1 MTAAAPWS
9 VKGIDPKAREVAKD
23 LARRS
28 GMTLGEW
35 LNRMIIEGEVDPASL
50 EAFGEP
56 SRPSLAVNNDRTN
69 PNYFE
74 TARGGA
80 PARIEAPEHPADE
93 VGRVAIAL
101 DRLTD
106 RIEAAEKRSAQAITG
121 IDESVRGA
129 LQRLAVAEREQVA
142 VAARFEGAVDEVK
155 TDQVRAAERLR
166 RMEAEAVGPRS
177 AEALRALE
185 GALGKVAGHLY
196 EGEARTRETISHLE
210 QRLDNQAAAGQA
222 GVGAGDPSALVDE
235 VVARL
240 GQRLEAAE
248 TRTAE
253 ALQAL
258 GASFTALDGRLQTV
272 ETRNPGEGVQ
282 KRLDEL
288 SNGLTQRMEAA
299 RLEMATKL
307 RQSADGR
314 FDRME
319 QKLGEMTAHV
329 QAAEQRSAQ
338 ALERMG
344 REVVG
349 MADAL
354 NRRVQ
359 TSEARNTAAL
369 EQVAASIDQ
378 KLNRADSVQ
387 AQALEK
393 LGTEIARITEKL
405 AERISNAE
413 RRNALAI
420 DDVGDQV
427 SRVTDRL
434 NQRHERSS
442 QELVDRIRQ
451 SEERTARMLEE
462 AREKIDA
469 KLGEA
474 QKRLAEQ
481 AAATPAP
488 AARPDPSPFDGDRY
502 SFGGEAV
509 PEDVFHQPTAFIP
522 AHTSTPARTAAP
534 AAFDAPAFEAPTFP
548 ASEPATPE
556 FGEEDFEAAD
566 GFVSAPEPES
576 AFEPEADYD
585 GDFAAPEFTAP
596 EFAVP
601 EFAAPEFSAPDFS
614 PIEEAAAPSRPLST
628 REVIEQARA
637 AARQAAVAGDAK
649 GKDKPKAAKKAGTSL
664 FAGFGAKGSEKK
676 AKKGAMKTA
685 LMVSAT
691 AAFMGVGAAGVI
703 MSMAHGTGPLPERVA
718 LGTSNKATTEIRAAE
733 VDTSPAGARAAVAL
747 TSQPA
752 LDAAAPIEA
761 APAPPAENAQAL
773 YEDGVRRIE
782 AKDRT
787 GLEPLRKAAN
797 LGLPRAQFY
806 MAKLYE
812 AGEGGVKQ
820 DLFEAGR
827 WTERAA
833 TAGEPGAMHNLALA
847 YYKGV
852 GGERNSTKA
861 ASWFRR
867 AADLNLVDSQFNLA
881 QLYEFG
887 RGVDQN
893 VAESYKWYLIAA
905 RNGDATARA
914 RATALRG
921 QLTPEGQRI
930 AERSASGFRSQASVA
945 PIQTAALTASAAPS
959 AGLATAQR
967 ALSKLGYYQGPQDG
981 VSSPALGMAI
991 GAYQR
996 DQGLSTSGSLDG
1008 ETLNRL
1014 SAFAR

>member
-35 LNRMIIEGEVDPASL
+35 LNRMIIDGEGPDAATL
-50 EAFGEP
+50 EAFANAGRSIPANKPYYET
-56 SRPSLAVNNDRTN
+56 NRT
-69 PNYFE
+69 E
-74 TARGGA
+74 A
-80 PARIEAPEHPADE
+80 PTRIEAPEHPADE
-93 VGRVAIAL
+93 VGRVAVAL
-101 DRLTD
+101 DRLTH
-106 RIEAAEKRSAQAITG
+106 RIEAAETRSAQAISG

-129 LQRLAVAEREQVA
+129 LQRLAAAEREQVA

-155 TDQVRAAERLR
+155 TDLNRNAERLR

-196 EGEARTRETISHLE
+196 EGEARTRETIAHLE
-210 QRLDNQAAAGQA
+210 NRLDNQAGL
-222 GVGAGDPSALVDE
+222 VGGDPVALVDE

-248 TRTAE
+248 ARTAE

-272 ETRNPGEGVQ
+272 EGRDVGEGVQ
-282 KRLDEL
+282 KRLDDL

-299 RLEMATKL
+299 RLEMAAKL

-319 QKLGEMTAHV
+319 HKLGEMTAHV

-338 ALERMG
+338 AIERMG

-359 TSEARNTAAL
+359 TSEARNSAAI
-369 EQVAASIDQ
+369 EQVGGEVARIATAVEQ
-378 KLNRADSVQ
+378 KLHRADSVQ

-427 SRVTDRL
+427 TRVTDRL
-434 NQRHERSS
+434 NQRHERTS

-451 SEERTARMLEE
+451 SEERTARLLEE
-462 AREKIDA
+462 AREKIDT

-474 QKRLAEQ
+474 QRRLAEQ
-481 AAATPAP
+481 AAPAPTPAP
-488 AARPDPSPFDGDRY
+488 HYAASPFDGERY

-509 PEDVFHQPTAFIP
+509 PEDVFHQPSAFIP
-522 AHTSTPARTAAP
+522 AHTASMASTPARTAAP
-534 AAFDAPAFEAPTFP
+534 AAFDAPAFLAPSFP
-548 ASEPATPE
+548 ASTPVEPD
-556 FGEEDFEAAD
+556 FGDEDFEAAD
-566 GFVSAPEPES
+566 GFGLAAATPEPELEPELEPEAAFTT
-576 AFEPEADYD
+576 AFEPEADLD
-585 GDFAAPEFTAP
+585 TDFTAP
-596 EFAVP
+596 E
-601 EFAAPEFSAPDFS
+601 AP
-614 PIEEAAAPSRPLST
+614 AAPSRPLST

-637 AARQAAVAGDAK
+637 AARLAAAAGEAK
-649 GKDKPKAAKKAGTSL
+649 GKDKPKKAPGTSL
-664 FAGFGAKGSEKK
+664 FAGFGAKGSAKK
-676 AKKGAMKTA
+676 AKNKSTIKTA
-685 LMVSAT
+685 LMVSGA
-691 AAFMGVGAAGVI
+691 AAFLGVAGAGMILSTGEGAG
-703 MSMAHGTGPLPERVA
+703 ALPERVA
-718 LGTSNKATTEIRAAE
+718 QGTANKATGEIRSAE
-733 VDTSPAGARAAVAL
+733 ADTSPGAPRATVAL
-747 TSQPA
+747 TSQVTPA
-752 LDAAAPIEA
+752 LAETMPVAAPS
-761 APAPPAENAQAL
+761 AENAQAL
-773 YEDGVRRIE
+773 YDDGVRRIE

-806 MAKLYE
+806 LAKMYE
-812 AGEGGVKQ
+812 VGEGGVKK
-820 DLFEAGR
+820 DLPEARR

-833 TAGEPGAMHNLALA
+833 TAGEARAMHNLALY
-847 YYKGV
+847 YYKGE

-861 ASWFRR
+861 ASWFRK
-867 AADLNLVDSQFNLA
+867 AADLGLVDSQFNLA
-881 QLYEFG
+881 QLYEG
-887 RGVDQN
+887 GWGVSQN
-893 VAESYKWYLIAA
+893 PSEAYKWYLIAA
-905 RNGDATARA
+905 KSGDNASRA
-914 RATALRG
+914 RAMALRG
-921 QLTPEGQRI
+921 QMTAESQRI
-930 AERSASGFRSQASVA
+930 AERSATGFRSQAYVA
-945 PIQTAALTASAAPS
+945 PTQVASLQGAAAPS
-959 AGLATAQR
+959 PSLATAQR

-981 VSSPALGMAI
+981 VTSPALQMAI
-991 GAYQR
+991 AAYQR
-996 DQGLSTSGSLDG
+996 DQELSATGSLDG
-1008 ETLNRL
+1008 DTLSRL
-1014 SAFAR
+1014 SAFSR

>member
-35 LNRMIIEGEVDPASL
+35 LNRMIIEGEGFDAAAL

-69 PNYFE
+69 PSYYE
-74 TARGGA
+74 TDRRGA
-80 PARIEAPEHPADE
+80 PTRIEAREHPADE

-106 RIEAAEKRSAQAITG
+106 RIEAAEKRSAQAISG

-129 LQRLAVAEREQVA
+129 LQRLVAAEREQVA
-142 VAARFEGAVDEVK
+142 VAARFEGAVDDVK
-155 TDQVRAAERLR
+155 TDQTRAAERLR
-166 RMEAEAVGPRS
+166 RIEAEAAGPRS

-196 EGEARTRETISHLE
+196 EGEARTRETIAHLE
-210 QRLDNQAAAGQA
+210 QRLDNQAGA
-222 GVGAGDPSALVDE
+222 GVGDPSALVDE

-248 TRTAE
+248 ARTAE
-253 ALQAL
+253 ALQGL
-258 GASFTALDGRLQTV
+258 TTSFTALDGRLRTV
-272 ETRNPGEGVQ
+272 ESGNDGEGVH
-282 KRLDEL
+282 KRLDDL

-299 RLEMATKL
+299 RLEMAAKL
-307 RQSADGR
+307 RESADGR

-319 QKLGEMTAHV
+319 RKLGEMTAHV

-338 ALERMG
+338 AIERMG

-359 TSEARNTAAL
+359 TSEARNTAAI

-393 LGTEIARITEKL
+393 LGAEIARITEKL
-405 AERISNAE
+405 AERIGNAE

-427 SRVTDRL
+427 TRVTERL
-434 NQRHERSS
+434 NQRHERTS

-451 SEERTARMLEE
+451 SEERTARLLEE
-462 AREKIDA
+462 AREKIDT
-469 KLGEA
+469 KLADA
-474 QKRLAEQ
+474 QRRLAEQ
-481 AAATPAP
+481 AAAAAAP
-488 AARPDPSPFDGDRY
+488 PPARPALSPFDDGDRH

-509 PEDVFHQPTAFIP
+509 PEDVFHQPAPFTP
-522 AHTSTPARTAAP
+522 AQASTPARTAAP
-534 AAFDAPAFEAPTFP
+534 VAFEAPAFETAVFPT
-548 ASEPATPE
+548 SEPPKLE
-556 FGEEDFEAAD
+556 FGQEDFEAAD
-566 GFVSAPEPES
+566 GFASSIEPEAAFEAEDEDEYDSDFSAPEFGAS
-576 AFEPEADYD
+576 
-585 GDFAAPEFTAP
+585 G
-596 EFAVP
+596 
-601 EFAAPEFSAPDFS
+601 FSAPED
-614 PIEEAAAPSRPLST
+614 PAAPSRPLST

-637 AARQAAVAGDAK
+637 AARQAALTGDAK
-649 GKDKPKAAKKAGTSL
+649 GKDKQPKAKKPATSL
-664 FAGFGAKGSEKK
+664 FAGFGAKNSEKK
-676 AKKGAMKTA
+676 AKKGGLKTA

-691 AAFMGVGAAGVI
+691 AACLGVGSAGVI
-703 MSMAHGTGPLPERVA
+703 MSMAQGTGPVPDRVA
-718 LGTSNKATTEIRAAE
+718 QGTASKASGEIRTAE
-733 VDTSPAGARAAVAL
+733 TNTSAPRAAVAL
-747 TSQPA
+747 T
-752 LDAAAPIEA
+752 AAATPAAATPIEATPIEA
-761 APAPPAENAQAL
+761 APVAPPAENAQAL

-782 AKDRT
+782 AKDRN
-787 GLEPLRKAAN
+787 GLESLRKAAN

-806 MAKLYE
+806 LAKLYE
-812 AGEGGVKQ
+812 QGEGGVKK
-820 DLFEAGR
+820 DLPEARR

-833 TAGEPGAMHNLALA
+833 TAGEVRAMHNLALY
-847 YYKGV
+847 YYKGE

-861 ASWFRR
+861 ASWFRK
-867 AADLNLVDSQFNLA
+867 ASDLGLVDSQFNLA
-881 QLYEFG
+881 QLYEG
-887 RGVDQN
+887 GWGVSQN
-893 VAESYKWYLIAA
+893 PTEAYKWYLIAA
-905 RNGDATARA
+905 RSGDAASRGRA
-914 RATALRG
+914 VALRA
-921 QLTPEGQRI
+921 QLTAEGQRI
-930 AERSASGFRSQASVA
+930 AERSASAFRSQAAVSAQPVA
-945 PIQTAALTASAAPS
+945 TAAAPS

-981 VSSPALGMAI
+981 VTSPALQMAI
-991 GAYQR
+991 AAYQR
-996 DQGLSTSGSLDG
+996 DQNLKPSGGLDGDTLSRLSTW
-1008 ETLNRL
+1008 
-1014 SAFAR
+1014 AR

>member
-35 LNRMIIEGEVDPASL
+35 LNRMIIEGEGFDASAL

-56 SRPSLAVNNDRTN
+56 SRPSLAVNNDRAN
-69 PNYFE
+69 PSYYE

-80 PARIEAPEHPADE
+80 PSRIEAREHPADE
-93 VGRVAIAL
+93 VGRVAVAL

-129 LQRLAVAEREQVA
+129 LQRLVAAEREQVA
-142 VAARFEGAVDEVK
+142 VAARFEGVVDEVK
-155 TDQVRAAERLR
+155 TDQTRAAERLR
-166 RMEAEAVGPRS
+166 RIEAEAAGPRS

-196 EGEARTRETISHLE
+196 EGEARTRETIAHLE
-210 QRLDNQAAAGQA
+210 QRLDNQA

-248 TRTAE
+248 SRTAE

-258 GASFTALDGRLQTV
+258 NASFSALDGRLRTV
-272 ETRNPGEGVQ
+272 ETSNPAEGVQ
-282 KRLDEL
+282 KRLDDL
-288 SNGLTQRMEAA
+288 TGNLTQRMEAA
-299 RLEMATKL
+299 RLEMAAKL
-307 RQSADGR
+307 RESADGR

-319 QKLGEMTAHV
+319 RKLGEMTAHV
-329 QAAEQRSAQ
+329 QVAEQRSAQ
-338 ALERMG
+338 AIERMG

-359 TSEARNTAAL
+359 TSEARNTAAI

-393 LGTEIARITEKL
+393 LGAEIARITEKL
-405 AERISNAE
+405 AERIGNAE

-427 SRVTDRL
+427 ARVTDRL
-434 NQRHERSS
+434 NQRQERGS

-451 SEERTARMLEE
+451 SEERTARLLDE

-469 KLGEA
+469 KLADA
-474 QKRLAEQ
+474 QRRLAEQ
-481 AAATPAP
+481 AVAAPV
-488 AARPDPSPFDGDRY
+488 ARPATSPSPFANESY

-509 PEDVFHQPTAFIP
+509 PEDVFHQPAPFIP
-522 AHTSTPARTAAP
+522 PQAPAVASTPARTATP
-534 AAFDAPAFEAPTFP
+534 AVFDASAFEAPAFP
-548 ASEPATPE
+548 SSEPPALE
-556 FGEEDFEAAD
+556 FGDEDFEAAD
-566 GFVSAPEPES
+566 GFTSAVEPET
-576 AFEPEADYD
+576 AFEPQDDYD
-585 GDFAAPEFTAP
+585 SDFSAPAFGAS
-596 EFAVP
+596 
-601 EFAAPEFSAPDFS
+601 EFSAV
-614 PIEEAAAPSRPLST
+614 EEPAAPSRPLST

-637 AARQAAVAGDAK
+637 AARQAAVAGDSK
-649 GKDKPKAAKKAGTSL
+649 GKDKPAKKAGTSL

-691 AAFMGVGAAGVI
+691 AAFMGVGVAGYV
-703 MSMAHGTGPLPERVA
+703 MSSANGAGPLPERVA
-718 LGTSNKATTEIRAAE
+718 QGTAKASTDEIRAAE
-733 VDTSPAGARAAVAL
+733 VDTSPNGVRAAVAL
-747 TSQPA
+747 TSQVPTPTLVA
-752 LDAAAPIEA
+752 PEAAAT
-761 APAPPAENAQAL
+761 PPGENAQAL
-773 YEDGVRRIE
+773 FDEGVRRIE

-787 GLEPLRKAAN
+787 GLEVMRKAAN

-806 MAKLYE
+806 LAKLYE
-812 AGEGGVKQ
+812 AGEGGVKR
-820 DLFEAGR
+820 DLAEARR

-833 TAGEPGAMHNLALA
+833 TAGESGAMHNLALY
-847 YYKGV
+847 YYKGE

-867 AADLNLVDSQFNLA
+867 AADLGLVDSQFNLA

-893 VAESYKWYLIAA
+893 VSESYKWYLIAA
-905 RNGDATARA
+905 RNGDSTARA
-914 RATALRG
+914 RAMALRG

-930 AERSASGFRSQASVA
+930 AERSATGFRSQASAA
-945 PIQTAALTASAAPS
+945 PVQTAALSTAAAPS

-981 VSSPALGMAI
+981 VSSPALRMAI
-991 GAYQR
+991 AAYQR
-996 DQGLSTSGSLDG
+996 DQNISTTTSGSLDG
-1008 ETLNRL
+1008 ETLSRL

>member
-35 LNRMIIEGEVDPASL
+35 LNRMIIEGEGFDAASL

-56 SRPSLAVNNDRTN
+56 SRPSLAVDNARTN
-69 PNYFE
+69 PSYYE

-80 PARIEAPEHPADE
+80 PSRIEAREHPADE
-93 VGRVAIAL
+93 VGRVAVAL

-129 LQRLAVAEREQVA
+129 LQRLVAAEREQVA
-142 VAARFEGAVDEVK
+142 VAARFEGVVDEIK
-155 TDQVRAAERLR
+155 TDQTRAAERLR
-166 RMEAEAVGPRS
+166 RVENEAAGPRS

-196 EGEARTRETISHLE
+196 EGEARTRETIAHLE
-210 QRLDNQAAAGQA
+210 QRLDNQA
-222 GVGAGDPSALVDE
+222 GVGAGDPSALVEE

-248 TRTAE
+248 ARTTE

-258 GASFTALDGRLQTV
+258 NASFSALDGRLNVV
-272 ETRNPGEGVQ
+272 ESSNPGEGVQ
-282 KRLDEL
+282 KRLDDL
-288 SNGLTQRMEAA
+288 TGSLTQRMEAA
-299 RLEMATKL
+299 RMEMAAKL

-338 ALERMG
+338 AIERMG

-359 TSEARNTAAL
+359 TSEARNTAAI

-405 AERISNAE
+405 AERIGNAE

-427 SRVTDRL
+427 TRVTDRL
-434 NQRHERSS
+434 NQRHERTS

-451 SEERTARMLEE
+451 SEERTARLLEE
-462 AREKIDA
+462 AREKIDT
-469 KLGEA
+469 KLAEA
-474 QKRLAEQ
+474 QRRLADQ
-481 AAATPAP
+481 AAAAAP
-488 AARPDPSPFDGDRY
+488 PARPAPSPFDDGERF

-509 PEDVFHQPTAFIP
+509 PEDVFHQPAAFIP
-522 AHTSTPARTAAP
+522 AQASTPARTAAP
-534 AAFDAPAFEAPTFP
+534 IAPAFESAAFPT
-548 ASEPATPE
+548 SEPPELE
-556 FGEEDFEAAD
+556 FGDEDFEAAD
-566 GFVSAPEPES
+566 GFTSALEPET

-585 GDFAAPEFTAP
+585 SDFSAP
-596 EFAVP
+596 EFAAT
-601 EFAAPEFSAPDFS
+601 EFAAPQEPVAPG
-614 PIEEAAAPSRPLST
+614 RPLST

-637 AARQAAVAGDAK
+637 AARQAALTGDSK
-649 GKDKPKAAKKAGTSL
+649 GKDKQPKAKKAGASL
-664 FAGFGAKGSEKK
+664 FSGFGAKSSEKK
-676 AKKGAMKTA
+676 AKKGGMKTA

-691 AAFMGVGAAGVI
+691 AAFMGVGAAGYF
-703 MSMAHGTGPLPERVA
+703 MSAVPGTGPTPDRVA
-718 LGTSNKATTEIRAAE
+718 QGLSNKSTGEIRTAE
-733 VDTSPAGARAAVAL
+733 TGASPARAAVAL
-747 TSQPA
+747 TSATPV
-752 LDAAAPIEA
+752 EA
-761 APAPPAENAQAL
+761 SPVEIAPAVAPPGENAQAL
-773 YEDGVRRIE
+773 YDDGVRRIE

-787 GLEPLRKAAN
+787 GLESLRKAAN

-806 MAKLYE
+806 LAKMYE
-812 AGEGGVKQ
+812 VGEGGVKK
-820 DLFEAGR
+820 DMVEARR

-833 TAGEPGAMHNLALA
+833 TAGEARAMHNLALY
-847 YYKGV
+847 YYKGE

-861 ASWFRR
+861 ASWFRK
-867 AADLNLVDSQFNLA
+867 ASDLGLVDSQFNLA
-881 QLYEFG
+881 QLYEG
-887 RGVDQN
+887 GWGVSQN
-893 VAESYKWYLIAA
+893 PTEAYKWYLIAA
-905 RNGDATARA
+905 RSGDVASRA
-914 RATALRG
+914 RATALRA
-921 QLTPEGQRI
+921 QLTAEGQRI
-930 AERSASGFRSQASVA
+930 AERSASGFRSQAATPVQAVA
-945 PIQTAALTASAAPS
+945 SAAAPS

-981 VSSPALGMAI
+981 VTSPALQMAI
-991 GAYQR
+991 AAYQR
-996 DQGLSTSGSLDG
+996 DQNLQTSGSLDG
-1008 ETLNRL
+1008 ETLSRL
-1014 SAFAR
+1014 STWAR

>member
-35 LNRMIIEGEVDPASL
+35 LNRMIIEGEGFDAASL

-56 SRPSLAVNNDRTN
+56 SRPSLAVNNDRAN
-69 PNYFE
+69 PSYYE

-80 PARIEAPEHPADE
+80 PSRIEAREHPADE
-93 VGRVAIAL
+93 VGRVAVAL

-106 RIEAAEKRSAQAITG
+106 RIEAAEKRSAQAISG

-129 LQRLAVAEREQVA
+129 MQRLVAAEREQVA
-142 VAARFEGAVDEVK
+142 VAARFEGVADEIK
-155 TDQVRAAERLR
+155 TEQTRAAERLR
-166 RMEAEAVGPRS
+166 RIEAEAAGPRS

-196 EGEARTRETISHLE
+196 EGEARTRETIAHLE
-210 QRLDNQAAAGQA
+210 QRLDAQA
-222 GVGAGDPSALVDE
+222 GVGDPSALVEE

-248 TRTAE
+248 ARTSE

-258 GASFTALDGRLQTV
+258 NTSFSALDGRLRTV
-272 ETRNPGEGVQ
+272 ESSNPGEGVQ
-282 KRLDEL
+282 KRLDDL
-288 SNGLTQRMEAA
+288 AGSLTQRMEAA
-299 RLEMATKL
+299 RLEMAAKL
-307 RQSADGR
+307 RESADGR

-319 QKLGEMTAHV
+319 HKLGEMTAHV

-338 ALERMG
+338 AIERMG

-359 TSEARNTAAL
+359 TSEARNTAAI

-393 LGTEIARITEKL
+393 LGAEIARITEKL

-427 SRVTDRL
+427 TRVTDRL
-434 NQRHERSS
+434 NQRHERTS

-451 SEERTARMLEE
+451 SEERTARLLEE
-462 AREKIDA
+462 AREKIDT
-469 KLGEA
+469 KLAEA
-474 QKRLAEQ
+474 QRRAAEQ
-481 AAATPAP
+481 AVAAAAP
-488 AARPDPSPFDGDRY
+488 PPARPAPSPFDDGERF

-509 PEDVFHQPTAFIP
+509 PEDVFHQPAAFIP
-522 AHTSTPARTAAP
+522 PHAPASTPARTAAP
-534 AAFDAPAFEAPTFP
+534 AVFEAPVFEAPAFP
-548 ASEPATPE
+548 ASEPAALE
-556 FGEEDFEAAD
+556 FGDEDFEAAD
-566 GFVSAPEPES
+566 GFVSALEPET
-576 AFEPEADYD
+576 AFEPAADHD
-585 GDFAAPEFTAP
+585 GDFSAPDFATSDFAAPEEP
-596 EFAVP
+596 
-601 EFAAPEFSAPDFS
+601 
-614 PIEEAAAPSRPLST
+614 AAPSRPLST

-637 AARQAAVAGDAK
+637 AARQAAAAGDAK
-649 GKDKPKAAKKAGTSL
+649 GKDKAKVKKPGTSL

-676 AKKGAMKTA
+676 AKKGAVKTA

-691 AAFMGVGAAGVI
+691 AAFMGVGAAGYI
-703 MSMAHGTGPLPERVA
+703 MSSAHGSGPLPDRVA
-718 LGTSNKATTEIRAAE
+718 QGLSSKTTEEIRAAE
-733 VDTSPAGARAAVAL
+733 ADTSPASARAAVAL
-747 TSQPA
+747 TSQAPVEATTISTDIPPA
-752 LDAAAPIEA
+752 AAAAPG
-761 APAPPAENAQAL
+761 ENAQAL
-773 YEDGVRRIE
+773 YDDGVRRIE

-787 GLEPLRKAAN
+787 GLESLRKAAN

-806 MAKLYE
+806 LAKMYE
-812 AGEGGVKQ
+812 VGEGGVKK
-820 DLFEAGR
+820 DLVEARR

-833 TAGEPGAMHNLALA
+833 TAGEPRAMHNLALY
-847 YYKGV
+847 YYKGE

-861 ASWFRR
+861 ASWFRK
-867 AADLNLVDSQFNLA
+867 ASDLGLVDSQFNLA
-881 QLYEFG
+881 QLYEG
-887 RGVDQN
+887 GWGVSQN
-893 VAESYKWYLIAA
+893 PTEAYKWYLIAA
-905 RNGDATARA
+905 RSGDTASRA
-914 RATALRG
+914 RATALRA
-921 QLTPEGQRI
+921 QLTAEGQRI
-930 AERSASGFRSQASVA
+930 AERSASGFRSQAAAPLQAVA
-945 PIQTAALTASAAPS
+945 SAAAPS

-981 VSSPALGMAI
+981 VASPALQMAI
-991 GAYQR
+991 AAYQR
-996 DQGLSTSGSLDG
+996 DQNLQPSGALDGDTLSRLSTW
-1008 ETLNRL
+1008 
-1014 SAFAR
+1014 AR

>member
-35 LNRMIIEGEVDPASL
+35 LNRMIIDGEGPDAATL
-50 EAFGEP
+50 EAFANAG
-56 SRPSLAVNNDRTN
+56 RPVPATKPYYETN
-69 PNYFE
+69 
-74 TARGGA
+74 RGDA

-101 DRLTD
+101 DRLTH
-106 RIEAAEKRSAQAITG
+106 RIEAAETRSAQAISG

-129 LQRLAVAEREQVA
+129 LQRLATAEREQVA
-142 VAARFEGAVDEVK
+142 VAARFEGAVDGVK
-155 TDQVRAAERLR
+155 TDIARNAERLR
-166 RMEAEAVGPRS
+166 RMEAEAAGPRS

-196 EGEARTRETISHLE
+196 EGEARTRETIAHLE
-210 QRLDNQAAAGQA
+210 SRLDNQGGQL
-222 GVGAGDPSALVDE
+222 GADPAALVDE

-248 TRTAE
+248 ARTAE

-258 GASFTALDGRLQTV
+258 GASFSALDGRLRTV
-272 ETRNPGEGVQ
+272 EGRDVGEGVE
-282 KRLDEL
+282 KRLDDL

-319 QKLGEMTAHV
+319 HKLGEMTAHV

-338 ALERMG
+338 AIERMG

-359 TSEARNTAAL
+359 TSEARNSAAI

-378 KLNRADSVQ
+378 KLNRADNVQ

-427 SRVTDRL
+427 TRVTDRL
-434 NQRHERSS
+434 NQRHERTS

-451 SEERTARMLEE
+451 SEERTARLLEE

-469 KLGEA
+469 RLAEA
-474 QKRLAEQ
+474 QRRLAEQ
-481 AAATPAP
+481 AAPAP
-488 AARPDPSPFDGDRY
+488 APARHAPSPFDGERF

-509 PEDVFHQPTAFIP
+509 PEDVFHQPAAFIP
-522 AHTSTPARTAAP
+522 APVPVPASTPARTAAP
-534 AAFDAPAFEAPTFP
+534 AAFDAPAFQAPAFP
-548 ASEPATPE
+548 ASQPVEPE
-556 FGEEDFEAAD
+556 FGDEDFEAAD
-566 GFVSAPEPES
+566 GFDLAAVPSLPEPET
-576 AFEPEADYD
+576 ALAPKFEPEADQD
-585 GDFAAPEFTAP
+585 ADFAAPETP
-596 EFAVP
+596 
-601 EFAAPEFSAPDFS
+601 AAPEVS
-614 PIEEAAAPSRPLST
+614 AAPARPLST

-637 AARQAAVAGDAK
+637 AARQAAAAGDAK
-649 GKDKPKAAKKAGTSL
+649 GKDKPKKPAGTSL
-664 FAGFGAKGSEKK
+664 FAGFGARGSAKK
-676 AKKGAMKTA
+676 ARNKSTIKTA
-685 LMVSAT
+685 LMVSGT
-691 AAFMGVGAAGVI
+691 AAFLGVAGAGMI
-703 MSMAHGTGPLPERVA
+703 LSTGQGSGAIPDRVA
-718 LGTSNKATTEIRAAE
+718 QGVTSKATGEIRSAE
-733 VDTSPAGARAAVAL
+733 ADTSPGAGRAAVAL
-747 TSQPA
+747 ASQATPSLAAEAVPA
-752 LDAAAPIEA
+752 V
-761 APAPPAENAQAL
+761 PPPGDNAQTL
-773 YEDGVRRIE
+773 YDDGVRRIE

-787 GLEPLRKAAN
+787 GLDSLRKAAN

-806 MAKLYE
+806 LAKMYE
-812 AGEGGVKQ
+812 VGEGGVKK
-820 DLFEAGR
+820 DLPEARR

-833 TAGEPGAMHNLALA
+833 TAGEARAMHNLALY
-847 YYKGV
+847 YYKGE

-861 ASWFRR
+861 ANWFRK
-867 AADLNLVDSQFNLA
+867 AADLGLVDSQFNLA
-881 QLYEFG
+881 QLYEG
-887 RGVDQN
+887 GWGVSQN
-893 VAESYKWYLIAA
+893 PSEAYKWYLIAA
-905 RNGDATARA
+905 KAGDNASRA
-914 RATALRG
+914 RAMALRG
-921 QLTPEGQRI
+921 QMTAESQRI
-930 AERSASGFRSQASVA
+930 AERSAASFQSQAYAAPAQAASVLS
-945 PIQTAALTASAAPS
+945 AAAAPS
-959 AGLATAQR
+959 PGLATAQR

-981 VSSPALGMAI
+981 VSSPALQMAI
-991 GAYQR
+991 AAYQR
-996 DQGLSTSGSLDG
+996 DQDLSATGALDG
-1008 ETLNRL
+1008 DTLNRL
-1014 SAFAR
+1014 SAYSR

>member
-35 LNRMIIEGEVDPASL
+35 LNRMIIEGEGFDAAAL

-56 SRPSLAVNNDRTN
+56 SRPSLAVNNDRAN
-69 PNYFE
+69 PASYYE
-74 TARGGA
+74 TDRRGA
-80 PARIEAPEHPADE
+80 PSRIEAREHPADE

-106 RIEAAEKRSAQAITG
+106 RIEAAEKRSAQAISG

-129 LQRLAVAEREQVA
+129 LQRLVAAEREQVA
-142 VAARFEGAVDEVK
+142 VAARFEGAVDELK
-155 TDQVRAAERLR
+155 TDQTRAGERLR
-166 RMEAEAVGPRS
+166 RIEAEAAGPRS

-196 EGEARTRETISHLE
+196 EGEARTRETIAHLE
-210 QRLDNQAAAGQA
+210 QRLDDQA
-222 GVGAGDPSALVDE
+222 GAGAGGDPSALVEE

-248 TRTAE
+248 ARTAE
-253 ALQAL
+253 ALHAL
-258 GASFTALDGRLQTV
+258 TTSFTALDGRLRTV
-272 ETRNPGEGVQ
+272 ETSNAGEGVQ
-282 KRLDEL
+282 KRLDDL

-299 RLEMATKL
+299 RLEMAAKL
-307 RQSADGR
+307 RESADGR

-319 QKLGEMTAHV
+319 RKLGEMTAHV

-338 ALERMG
+338 AIERMG

-359 TSEARNTAAL
+359 TSEARNTAAI

-393 LGTEIARITEKL
+393 LGAEIARITEKL
-405 AERISNAE
+405 AERIGNAE

-427 SRVTDRL
+427 TRVTDRL
-434 NQRHERSS
+434 NQRHERTS

-451 SEERTARMLEE
+451 SEERTARLLEE
-462 AREKIDA
+462 AREKIDT
-469 KLGEA
+469 KLADA
-474 QKRLAEQ
+474 QRRLAEQ
-481 AAATPAP
+481 AAAVAAP
-488 AARPDPSPFDGDRY
+488 PARPALSPFDDGDRH

-509 PEDVFHQPTAFIP
+509 PEDVFHQPAPFIP
-522 AHTSTPARTAAP
+522 AQASTPARTAAP
-534 AAFDAPAFEAPTFP
+534 PVAFEAAPAFETAAFPT
-548 ASEPATPE
+548 SEPPKLE
-556 FGEEDFEAAD
+556 FDHEDFEAAD
-566 GFVSAPEPES
+566 GFTSSVEPETAFEAEDEYDSDFSAPEFGAS
-576 AFEPEADYD
+576 
-585 GDFAAPEFTAP
+585 G
-596 EFAVP
+596 
-601 EFAAPEFSAPDFS
+601 FSAPED
-614 PIEEAAAPSRPLST
+614 PAAPSRPLST

-637 AARQAAVAGDAK
+637 AARQAALAGDSK
-649 GKDKPKAAKKAGTSL
+649 GKDKSKAKDKKPATSL

-676 AKKGAMKTA
+676 AKKGGMKTA

-691 AAFMGVGAAGVI
+691 AACLGVGSAGVI
-703 MSMAHGTGPLPERVA
+703 MSMAQGTGPTPDRVA
-718 LGTSNKATTEIRAAE
+718 QGTAKKTTGEIRTAEASAA
-733 VDTSPAGARAAVAL
+733 PRAAVAL
-747 TSQPA
+747 TATAVTPV
-752 LDAAAPIEA
+752 DATPIEA
-761 APAPPAENAQAL
+761 APPPSENAQAL
-773 YEDGVRRIE
+773 YQDGVSRIE

-787 GLEPLRKAAN
+787 GLENLRKAAN
-797 LGLPRAQFY
+797 MGLPRAQFY
-806 MAKLYE
+806 LAKLYE
-812 AGEGGVKQ
+812 QGEGGVKK
-820 DLFEAGR
+820 DLAEARR

-833 TAGEPGAMHNLALA
+833 TAGEARAMHNLALY
-847 YYKGV
+847 YYKGE

-861 ASWFRR
+861 AGWFRK
-867 AADLNLVDSQFNLA
+867 AADLGLVDSQFNLA
-881 QLYEFG
+881 QLYE
-887 RGVDQN
+887 RGWGVSQN
-893 VAESYKWYLIAA
+893 PTEAYKWYLIAA
-905 RNGDATARA
+905 RSGDTASRGQA
-914 RATALRG
+914 VALRA
-921 QLTPEGQRI
+921 QLTAEGQRI
-930 AERSASGFRSQASVA
+930 AERSASAFRSQAAAPAQSVV
-945 PIQTAALTASAAPS
+945 TAAAPS

-981 VSSPALGMAI
+981 VTSPALQMAI
-991 GAYQR
+991 AAYQR
-996 DQGLSTSGSLDG
+996 DQNIQPSGALDGDTLSRLSTW
-1008 ETLNRL
+1008 
-1014 SAFAR
+1014 AR

>member
-35 LNRMIIEGEVDPASL
+35 LNRMIIEGEGVDAAAAL

-56 SRPSLAVNNDRTN
+56 SRPSLAVNNER
-69 PNYFE
+69 PGASYYE

-80 PARIEAPEHPADE
+80 PSRIEAREHPGDE

-106 RIEAAEKRSAQAITG
+106 RIESAEKRSAQAISG

-129 LQRLAVAEREQVA
+129 LQRLATAEREQVA

-155 TDQVRAAERLR
+155 TDQVRNAERLR

-196 EGEARTRETISHLE
+196 EGEARTRETIAHLE
-210 QRLDNQAAAGQA
+210 QRLDNQA

-248 TRTAE
+248 ARTAE

-258 GASFTALDGRLQTV
+258 GASFTALDGRLRTV
-272 ETRNPGEGVQ
+272 ETSNPGEGVQ

-299 RLEMATKL
+299 RLEMAAKL

-319 QKLGEMTAHV
+319 LKLGEMTAHV

-338 ALERMG
+338 AIERMG

-359 TSEARNTAAL
+359 TSEARNTAAI

-378 KLNRADSVQ
+378 KLNRADNVQ

-427 SRVTDRL
+427 TRVTDRL

-469 KLGEA
+469 RLGEA
-474 QKRLAEQ
+474 QRKLAEQ
-481 AAATPAP
+481 AAAAP
-488 AARPDPSPFDGDRY
+488 AARPAPSPFDGERY

-509 PEDVFHQPTAFIP
+509 PEDVFDQPTAFIP
-522 AHTSTPARTAAP
+522 AQASTPARTAAP
-534 AAFDAPAFEAPTFP
+534 AAYEAPVYEAPSFP
-548 ASEPATPE
+548 VTEPAEPE
-556 FGEEDFEAAD
+556 FGDEDFEAAD
-566 GFVSAPEPES
+566 GFVSAPEPET
-576 AFEPEADYD
+576 AFEPDADYD
-585 GDFAAPEFTAP
+585 TDFAAPDFVEA
-596 EFAVP
+596 
-601 EFAAPEFSAPDFS
+601 EFSAA
-614 PIEEAAAPSRPLST
+614 EEPAAPSRPLST

-637 AARQAAVAGDAK
+637 AARQAAMAGEAK
-649 GKDKPKAAKKAGTSL
+649 GKDKPKAKKAGTSL
-664 FAGFGAKGSEKK
+664 FSGFGAKGSEKK
-676 AKKGAMKTA
+676 AKKGAVKTA

-691 AAFMGVGAAGVI
+691 AAFMGVGAAGYF
-703 MSMAHGTGPLPERVA
+703 MSMAPGTGPVPARVA
-718 LGTSNKATTEIRAAE
+718 QGTSLKTTSEIRSAE

-747 TSQPA
+747 TSQVPIDATA
-752 LDAAAPIEA
+752 LPVEA
-761 APAPPAENAQAL
+761 TASAVTPPAENAQAL

-806 MAKLYE
+806 LAKMYE
-812 AGEGGVKQ
+812 VGEGGVKK
-820 DLFEAGR
+820 DLVEARR

-833 TAGEPGAMHNLALA
+833 TAGEARAMHNLALY
-847 YYKGV
+847 YYKGD

-861 ASWFRR
+861 ASWFRK
-867 AADLNLVDSQFNLA
+867 AADLGLVDSQFNLA

-887 RGVDQN
+887 RGADQN
-893 VAESYKWYLIAA
+893 PTEAYKWYLIAA
-905 RNGDATARA
+905 KNGDTSARG
-914 RATALRG
+914 RAMALRS
-921 QLTPEGQRI
+921 QLTPEGQRT
-930 AERSASGFRSQASVA
+930 AERSAYGFRSQAAAA
-945 PIQTAALTASAAPS
+945 PVQTAAVSAAS
-959 AGLATAQR
+959 AGLATAQK
-967 ALSKLGYYQGPQDG
+967 ALSRLGYYQGPQDG
-981 VSSPALGMAI
+981 VASPALRMAI
-991 GAYQR
+991 SAYQR
-996 DQGLSTSGSLDG
+996 DQNLPNSGALDG
-1008 ETLNRL
+1008 ETLSRL
-1014 SAFAR
+1014 ATWVR

>member
-35 LNRMIIEGEVDPASL
+35 LNRMIIEGEGLDAAAL

-56 SRPSLAVNNDRTN
+56 NRPSLAVNNDRANPSYYETN
-69 PNYFE
+69 
-74 TARGGA
+74 RRGA
-80 PARIEAPEHPADE
+80 PSRIEAREHPADE
-93 VGRVAIAL
+93 VGRVAVAL

-106 RIEAAEKRSAQAITG
+106 RIEAAEKRSAQAISG

-129 LQRLAVAEREQVA
+129 LQRLVAAEREQVA
-142 VAARFEGAVDEVK
+142 VAARFEGVVDEIK
-155 TDQVRAAERLR
+155 TDQARAAERLR
-166 RMEAEAVGPRS
+166 RIEAEAAGPRS

-196 EGEARTRETISHLE
+196 EGEARTRETIAHLE
-210 QRLDNQAAAGQA
+210 QRLDNQA
-222 GVGAGDPSALVDE
+222 GVGAGDPSALVEE

-248 TRTAE
+248 ARTAE

-258 GASFTALDGRLQTV
+258 NASFSALDGRLNVV
-272 ETRNPGEGVQ
+272 EASNPGEGVQ
-282 KRLDEL
+282 KRLDDL
-288 SNGLTQRMEAA
+288 TGSLTQRMEAA
-299 RLEMATKL
+299 RMEMAAKL
-307 RQSADGR
+307 RESADGR

-319 QKLGEMTAHV
+319 RKLGEMTAHV

-338 ALERMG
+338 AIERMG

-359 TSEARNTAAL
+359 TAEARSTAAI

-393 LGTEIARITEKL
+393 LGAEIARITEKL
-405 AERISNAE
+405 AERIGNAE

-427 SRVTDRL
+427 TRVTDRL
-434 NQRHERSS
+434 NQRHERTS

-451 SEERTARMLEE
+451 SEERTARLLEE
-462 AREKIDA
+462 AREKIDT
-469 KLGEA
+469 KLADA
-474 QKRLAEQ
+474 QRRLADQ
-481 AAATPAP
+481 AAAPPARP
-488 AARPDPSPFDGDRY
+488 AASPFDDGDRY

-509 PEDVFHQPTAFIP
+509 PEDVFHQPAAFAP
-522 AHTSTPARTAAP
+522 APASTPARTAPP
-534 AAFDAPAFEAPTFP
+534 AAVFEAPAFPT
-548 ASEPATPE
+548 SEPPELE
-556 FGEEDFEAAD
+556 FGDEDFEAAD
-566 GFVSAPEPES
+566 GFTSALEPETAFEAETDYDSDFSAPEFGAS
-576 AFEPEADYD
+576 
-585 GDFAAPEFTAP
+585 G
-596 EFAVP
+596 
-601 EFAAPEFSAPDFS
+601 FSAP
-614 PIEEAAAPSRPLST
+614 EEPAAPSRPLST

-637 AARQAAVAGDAK
+637 AARQAALAGDAK
-649 GKDKPKAAKKAGTSL
+649 GKGKDKAKKPATSL

-676 AKKGAMKTA
+676 AKKGGMKTA

-691 AAFMGVGAAGVI
+691 AACLGVGSAGVI
-703 MSMAHGTGPLPERVA
+703 MSMAQGTGATPDRVA
-718 LGTSNKATTEIRAAE
+718 QGTANKSTGEIRTAE
-733 VDTSPAGARAAVAL
+733 TDTSPTRAAVAL
-747 TSQPA
+747 TAATPVDA
-752 LDAAAPIEA
+752 TPVDAAV
-761 APAPPAENAQAL
+761 APPGENAQAL
-773 YEDGVRRIE
+773 YDEGVRRIE

-787 GLEPLRKAAN
+787 GLESLRKAAN

-806 MAKLYE
+806 LAKMYE
-812 AGEGGVKQ
+812 VGEGGVKK
-820 DLFEAGR
+820 DMAEARR

-833 TAGEPGAMHNLALA
+833 TAGEARAMHNLALY
-847 YYKGV
+847 YYKGE

-861 ASWFRR
+861 ASWFRK
-867 AADLNLVDSQFNLA
+867 ASDLGLVDSQFNLA
-881 QLYEFG
+881 QLYEG
-887 RGVDQN
+887 GWGVSQN
-893 VAESYKWYLIAA
+893 PTEAYKWYLIAA
-905 RNGDATARA
+905 RSGDTASRA
-914 RATALRG
+914 RAMALRA
-921 QLTPEGQRI
+921 QLTAEGQRI
-930 AERSASGFRSQASVA
+930 AERSASAFRSQAAAPVQAVA
-945 PIQTAALTASAAPS
+945 SAAAPS

-981 VSSPALGMAI
+981 VTSPALQMAI
-991 GAYQR
+991 AAYQR
-996 DQGLSTSGSLDG
+996 DQNMQPSGALDGDTLSRLSTW
-1008 ETLNRL
+1008 
-1014 SAFAR
+1014 AR

>member
-1 MTAAAPWS
+1 
-9 VKGIDPKAREVAKD
+9 
-23 LARRS
+23 
-28 GMTLGEW
+28 MTLGEW
-35 LNRMIIEGEVDPASL
+35 LNRMIIEGEGFDASAL

-56 SRPSLAVNNDRTN
+56 SRPSLAVDNARTN
-69 PNYFE
+69 PSYYE
-74 TARGGA
+74 TTRGGA
-80 PARIEAPEHPADE
+80 PSRIEAREHPADE
-93 VGRVAIAL
+93 VGRVAVAL

-106 RIEAAEKRSAQAITG
+106 RIEAAEKRSAQAISG

-129 LQRLAVAEREQVA
+129 LQRLVAAEREQVA
-142 VAARFEGAVDEVK
+142 VAARFEGVADEIK
-155 TDQVRAAERLR
+155 TDQTRAAERLR
-166 RMEAEAVGPRS
+166 RIEAEAAGPRS

-196 EGEARTRETISHLE
+196 EGEARTRETIAHLE
-210 QRLDNQAAAGQA
+210 NRLDNQA
-222 GVGAGDPSALVDE
+222 GVGAGDPSALVEE

-248 TRTAE
+248 ARTAE

-258 GASFTALDGRLQTV
+258 NTSFSALDGRLNAV
-272 ETRNPGEGVQ
+272 ESSNPGEGVQ
-282 KRLDEL
+282 KRLDDL
-288 SNGLTQRMEAA
+288 TGSLTQRMEAA
-299 RLEMATKL
+299 RMEMAAKL
-307 RQSADGR
+307 RESADGR

-319 QKLGEMTAHV
+319 RKLGEMTAHV

-338 ALERMG
+338 AIERMG

-359 TSEARNTAAL
+359 TSEARNTAAI

-393 LGTEIARITEKL
+393 LGAEIARITEKL
-405 AERISNAE
+405 AERIGNAE

-427 SRVTDRL
+427 TRVTDRL
-434 NQRHERSS
+434 NQRHERTS

-451 SEERTARMLEE
+451 SEERTARLLEE
-462 AREKIDA
+462 AREKIDT

-481 AAATPAP
+481 AAAAAPAP
-488 AARPDPSPFDGDRY
+488 ARPAPSPFDDGERY

-509 PEDVFHQPTAFIP
+509 PEDVFHQAAAFAP
-522 AHTSTPARTAAP
+522 APTSTPARTAAP
-534 AAFDAPAFEAPTFP
+534 AVFEAPVFEAPAFP
-548 ASEPATPE
+548 ASEPPAVE

-566 GFVSAPEPES
+566 GFTSALEPET
-576 AFEPEADYD
+576 AFEPTAEEYD
-585 GDFAAPEFTAP
+585 SDFSAP
-596 EFAVP
+596 EFATT
-601 EFAAPEFSAPDFS
+601 EFAAPEEPVATG
-614 PIEEAAAPSRPLST
+614 RPLST

-637 AARQAAVAGDAK
+637 AARQAAMAGDAK

-676 AKKGAMKTA
+676 AKKGGMKTA

-691 AAFMGVGAAGVI
+691 AACLGVGSAGVI
-703 MSMAHGTGPLPERVA
+703 MSMAQGTGPVPERVA
-718 LGTSNKATTEIRAAE
+718 QGTTNKATGEIRAAE
-733 VDTSPAGARAAVAL
+733 TDTSPAGARAAVAL
-747 TSQPA
+747 TSQVPVEASSTETSPA
-752 LDAAAPIEA
+752 AI
-761 APAPPAENAQAL
+761 APPGENAQAL

-787 GLEPLRKAAN
+787 GLESLRKAAN

-806 MAKLYE
+806 LAKMYE
-812 AGEGGVKQ
+812 VGEGGVKK
-820 DLFEAGR
+820 DMAEARR

-833 TAGEPGAMHNLALA
+833 TAGEPRAMHNLALY
-847 YYKGV
+847 YYKGD

-861 ASWFRR
+861 ASWFRK
-867 AADLNLVDSQFNLA
+867 ASDLGLVDSQFNLA
-881 QLYEFG
+881 QLYEG
-887 RGVDQN
+887 GWGVSQN
-893 VAESYKWYLIAA
+893 PTEAYKWYLIAA
-905 RNGDATARA
+905 RSGDNASRA
-914 RATALRG
+914 RAMALRA
-921 QLTPEGQRI
+921 QLTAEGQRI
-930 AERSASGFRSQASVA
+930 AERSASAFRSQAAAPVQAVA
-945 PIQTAALTASAAPS
+945 SAAAPS

-981 VSSPALGMAI
+981 VTSPALQMAI
-991 GAYQR
+991 AAYQR
-996 DQGLSTSGSLDG
+996 DQNLQTSGALDG
-1008 ETLNRL
+1008 ETLSRL
-1014 SAFAR
+1014 STWAR

>member
-35 LNRMIIEGEVDPASL
+35 LNRMIIEGEGFDVSAL

-56 SRPSLAVNNDRTN
+56 SRPSLAVNNDGAK
-69 PNYFE
+69 PSYYE
-74 TARGGA
+74 TDRGGA
-80 PARIEAPEHPADE
+80 PSRIEAREHPADE
-93 VGRVAIAL
+93 VGRVAVAL

-106 RIEAAEKRSAQAITG
+106 RIEAAEKRSAQAING

-129 LQRLAVAEREQVA
+129 LQRLVAAEREQVA
-142 VAARFEGAVDEVK
+142 VAARFEGVVDEIK
-155 TDQVRAAERLR
+155 TDQTRAAERLR
-166 RMEAEAVGPRS
+166 RIEAEAVGPRS

-196 EGEARTRETISHLE
+196 EGEARTRETLAHLE
-210 QRLDNQAAAGQA
+210 QRLDNQA
-222 GVGAGDPSALVDE
+222 GVGAGDPSALVEE

-248 TRTAE
+248 ARTAE

-258 GASFTALDGRLQTV
+258 NTSFSALDGRLQTV
-272 ETRNPGEGVQ
+272 ESSNPGEGIQ
-282 KRLDEL
+282 KRLDDL
-288 SNGLTQRMEAA
+288 TGSLTQRMEAA

-329 QAAEQRSAQ
+329 QAAEQRSAK
-338 ALERMG
+338 AIEHMG

-359 TSEARNTAAL
+359 TSDARNTAAIA
-369 EQVAASIDQ
+369 QVAASIDQ

-427 SRVTDRL
+427 TRVTDRL
-434 NQRHERSS
+434 NQRHERTS

-451 SEERTARMLEE
+451 SEERTARLLEE
-462 AREKIDA
+462 AREKIDT

-474 QKRLAEQ
+474 QRRLAEQ
-481 AAATPAP
+481 AAAAAAAP
-488 AARPDPSPFDGDRY
+488 PARPAPSPFDDGERY

-509 PEDVFHQPTAFIP
+509 PEDVFDQPAAYMP
-522 AHTSTPARTAAP
+522 AKASTPARTAAP
-534 AAFDAPAFEAPTFP
+534 AAFQRPAFEAPAFETTAFP
-548 ASEPATPE
+548 TSEPPELE
-556 FGEEDFEAAD
+556 FGDEDFEAAD
-566 GFVSAPEPES
+566 GFTSALEPET
-576 AFEPEADYD
+576 AFEPETEYD
-585 GDFAAPEFTAP
+585 SDFSAP
-596 EFAVP
+596 EFA
-601 EFAAPEFSAPDFS
+601 AAEFSAPQE
-614 PIEEAAAPSRPLST
+614 PAAPSRPLST

-637 AARQAAVAGDAK
+637 AARQAALTGDAK
-649 GKDKPKAAKKAGTSL
+649 GKDKPKDKKTGTSL
-664 FAGFGAKGSEKK
+664 FAGFGAKSAQKK

-691 AAFMGVGAAGVI
+691 AACLGVASAGAI
-703 MSMAHGTGPLPERVA
+703 MSLTQGTGPLPDRVA
-718 LGTSNKATTEIRAAE
+718 QGLSNKTTGEIRTAE
-733 VDTSPAGARAAVAL
+733 TDTSPVGARAAVAL
-747 TSQPA
+747 TTPA
-752 LDAAAPIEA
+752 PVEA
-761 APAPPAENAQAL
+761 APVDAALAAVATPPAENAQAL

-787 GLEPLRKAAN
+787 GLDSLRKAAN

-806 MAKLYE
+806 LAKMYE
-812 AGEGGVKQ
+812 VGEGGVKK
-820 DLFEAGR
+820 DLVEARR

-833 TAGEPGAMHNLALA
+833 TAGEARAMHNMALY
-847 YYKGV
+847 YYKGE

-861 ASWFRR
+861 ASWFRK
-867 AADLNLVDSQFNLA
+867 ASDLGLVDSQFNLA
-881 QLYEFG
+881 QLYEG
-887 RGVDQN
+887 GWGVSQN
-893 VAESYKWYLIAA
+893 PTEAYKWYLIAA
-905 RNGDATARA
+905 RSGDTASRA
-914 RATALRG
+914 RAIALRA
-921 QLTPEGQRI
+921 QLTAEGQRI
-930 AERSASGFRSQASVA
+930 AERSASAFRSQAATPVQTVA
-945 PIQTAALTASAAPS
+945 TAAAPS

-981 VSSPALGMAI
+981 VTSPALQMAI
-991 GAYQR
+991 AAYQR
-996 DQGLSTSGSLDG
+996 DQNLQTSGALDG
-1008 ETLNRL
+1008 ETLSRL
-1014 SAFAR
+1014 STWAR

>member
-35 LNRMIIEGEVDPASL
+35 LNRMIIDGEGPDAVTL
-50 EAFGEP
+50 EAFANAGRATPASKPYYET
-56 SRPSLAVNNDRTN
+56 DR
-69 PNYFE
+69 
-74 TARGGA
+74 GDA

-101 DRLTD
+101 DRLTH
-106 RIEAAEKRSAQAITG
+106 RIEAAETRSAQAISG

-129 LQRLAVAEREQVA
+129 LQRLAQAEREQIA
-142 VAARFEGAVDEVK
+142 VAARFEGAVDEIK
-155 TDQVRAAERLR
+155 TDQTRNAERLR

-196 EGEARTRETISHLE
+196 EGEARTRETIAHLE
-210 QRLDNQAAAGQA
+210 NRLDNQAGL
-222 GVGAGDPSALVDE
+222 VGGDPAALVDE

-248 TRTAE
+248 ARTAE

-272 ETRNPGEGVQ
+272 EGRDAGEGVQ
-282 KRLDEL
+282 KRLDDL

-299 RLEMATKL
+299 RLEMAAKL

-319 QKLGEMTAHV
+319 HKLGEMTAHV

-338 ALERMG
+338 AIERMG

-359 TSEARNTAAL
+359 TSEARNSAAI
-369 EQVAASIDQ
+369 EQVGGEVARIATAVEQ
-378 KLNRADSVQ
+378 KLHRADSVQ

-427 SRVTDRL
+427 TRVTDRL
-434 NQRHERSS
+434 NQRHERTS

-451 SEERTARMLEE
+451 SEERTARLLEE
-462 AREKIDA
+462 AREKIDT

-474 QKRLAEQ
+474 QRRLAEQ
-481 AAATPAP
+481 AAPAP
-488 AARPDPSPFDGDRY
+488 APTERYAASPFDGERY

-509 PEDVFHQPTAFIP
+509 PEDVFHQPSAFIP
-522 AHTSTPARTAAP
+522 AHTPPVASTPARTAAP
-534 AAFDAPAFEAPTFP
+534 AAFDAPAFQAPSFP
-548 ASEPATPE
+548 ASAPVEPD
-556 FGEEDFEAAD
+556 FGDEDFEAAD
-566 GFVSAPEPES
+566 GFGLAIAPEPES
-576 AFEPEADYD
+576 EPELESETVFTTAFEPEPDHDA
-585 GDFAAPEFTAP
+585 DFAAPEAP
-596 EFAVP
+596 
-601 EFAAPEFSAPDFS
+601 AAPA
-614 PIEEAAAPSRPLST
+614 RPLST

-637 AARQAAVAGDAK
+637 AARLAAAAGEAK
-649 GKDKPKAAKKAGTSL
+649 GKDKPKKAPGTSL
-664 FAGFGAKGSEKK
+664 FAGFGAKGSAKK
-676 AKKGAMKTA
+676 ARKGTMKTA

-703 MSMAHGTGPLPERVA
+703 MSMAQGNGPVPERVA
-718 LGTSNKATTEIRAAE
+718 QGTINKATGEIRSAE
-733 VDTSPAGARAAVAL
+733 ADTSPGAPRATVAL
-747 TSQPA
+747 TSQVAPVPA
-752 LDAAAPIEA
+752 ETTPGAAPT
-761 APAPPAENAQAL
+761 ENAQAL
-773 YEDGVRRIE
+773 YDDGVRRIE

-806 MAKLYE
+806 LAKMYE
-812 AGEGGVKQ
+812 VGEGGVKK
-820 DLFEAGR
+820 DLPEARR

-833 TAGEPGAMHNLALA
+833 TAGEARAMHNLALY
-847 YYKGV
+847 YYKGE

-861 ASWFRR
+861 ASWFRK
-867 AADLNLVDSQFNLA
+867 AADLGLVDSQFNLA
-881 QLYEFG
+881 QLYEG
-887 RGVDQN
+887 GWGVSQN
-893 VAESYKWYLIAA
+893 PSEAYKWYLIAA
-905 RNGDATARA
+905 KSGDNASRA
-914 RATALRG
+914 RAMALRG
-921 QLTPEGQRI
+921 QMTAESQRI
-930 AERSASGFRSQASVA
+930 AERSATGFRSQAYVA
-945 PIQTAALTASAAPS
+945 PTQVASLQGAVAPS
-959 AGLATAQR
+959 PSLATAQR

-981 VSSPALGMAI
+981 VTSPALQMAI
-991 GAYQR
+991 AAYQR
-996 DQGLSTSGSLDG
+996 DQELSATGSLDG
-1008 ETLNRL
+1008 DTLSRL
-1014 SAFAR
+1014 SAFSR

>member
-1 MTAAAPWS
+1 
-9 VKGIDPKAREVAKD
+9 
-23 LARRS
+23 
-28 GMTLGEW
+28 MTLGEW
-35 LNRMIIEGEVDPASL
+35 LNRMIIEGEGVDAAAL

-56 SRPSLAVNNDRTN
+56 SRPSLAVNNER
-69 PNYFE
+69 PGASYYE

-80 PARIEAPEHPADE
+80 PARIEAREHPADE

-106 RIEAAEKRSAQAITG
+106 RIESAEKRSAQAISG
-121 IDESVRGA
+121 IDESVRSA
-129 LQRLAVAEREQVA
+129 LQRLATAEREQVA
-142 VAARFEGAVDEVK
+142 VAARFEGAVDEIK
-155 TDQVRAAERLR
+155 TEQTRATERLR
-166 RMEAEAVGPRS
+166 RIENEAAGPRS

-196 EGEARTRETISHLE
+196 EGEARTRETIAHLE
-210 QRLDNQAAAGQA
+210 QRLDNQASAGQV

-248 TRTAE
+248 ARTAE

-258 GASFTALDGRLQTV
+258 GASFTALDGRLRTV
-272 ETRNPGEGVQ
+272 ETSNPGEGVQ

-299 RLEMATKL
+299 RMEMAAKL

-319 QKLGEMTAHV
+319 AKLGEMTAHV

-338 ALERMG
+338 AIERMG

-359 TSEARNTAAL
+359 TSEARNTAAI

-378 KLNRADSVQ
+378 KLNRADNVQ

-427 SRVTDRL
+427 TRVTDRL

-469 KLGEA
+469 RLGEA
-474 QKRLAEQ
+474 QRKLAEQ
-481 AAATPAP
+481 AAAAP
-488 AARPDPSPFDGDRY
+488 AARPAPSPFDGERY
-502 SFGGEAV
+502 SFGGEPV
-509 PEDVFHQPTAFIP
+509 PEDVFDQPTAFIP
-522 AHTSTPARTAAP
+522 AQASTPARTAAP
-534 AAFDAPAFEAPTFP
+534 AVYEAPVYEAPSFP
-548 ASEPATPE
+548 ASEPAEPE
-556 FGEEDFEAAD
+556 FGDEDFEAAD
-566 GFVSAPEPES
+566 GFVSAPEPET
-576 AFEPEADYD
+576 AFEADADYD
-585 GDFAAPEFTAP
+585 TDFAAPDFAAP
-596 EFAVP
+596 QFSGAQSS
-601 EFAAPEFSAPDFS
+601 APEFSAT
-614 PIEEAAAPSRPLST
+614 EEPAAPSRPLST

-637 AARQAAVAGDAK
+637 AARQAALAGETK
-649 GKDKPKAAKKAGTSL
+649 GKDKPKAKKAGTSL
-664 FAGFGAKGSEKK
+664 FSGFGAKSSEKK
-676 AKKGAMKTA
+676 AKKGALKTA

-691 AAFMGVGAAGVI
+691 AAFMGVGAAGYF
-703 MSMAHGTGPLPERVA
+703 MSTVPGTGRVPDRVA
-718 LGTSNKATTEIRAAE
+718 QGTSLKPTSEIRSAE
-733 VDTSPAGARAAVAL
+733 ADTSPASARAAVAL
-747 TSQPA
+747 TSQVPVDATALPA
-752 LDAAAPIEA
+752 EA
-761 APAPPAENAQAL
+761 APAVTPPAENAQAL

-806 MAKLYE
+806 LAKMYE
-812 AGEGGVKQ
+812 VGEGGVKK
-820 DLFEAGR
+820 DLVEARR

-833 TAGEPGAMHNLALA
+833 TAGEARAMHNLALY
-847 YYKGV
+847 YYKGD

-861 ASWFRR
+861 ASWFRK
-867 AADLNLVDSQFNLA
+867 AADLGLVDSQFNLA

-887 RGVDQN
+887 RGADQN
-893 VAESYKWYLIAA
+893 PTEAYKWYLIAA
-905 RNGDATARA
+905 KNGDTSARA
-914 RATALRG
+914 RAMALRS
-921 QLTPEGQRI
+921 QLTPEGQRT
-930 AERSASGFRSQASVA
+930 AERSAYGFRSQAAAA
-945 PIQTAALTASAAPS
+945 PVQTASVSAAS
-959 AGLATAQR
+959 AGLATAQK
-967 ALSKLGYYQGPQDG
+967 ALSRLGYYQGPQDG
-981 VSSPALGMAI
+981 VASPALRMAI
-991 GAYQR
+991 SAYQR
-996 DQGLSTSGSLDG
+996 DQNLTNSGALDG
-1008 ETLNRL
+1008 ETLSRL
-1014 SAFAR
+1014 ATWVR

>member
-1 MTAAAPWS
+1 
-9 VKGIDPKAREVAKD
+9 
-23 LARRS
+23 
-28 GMTLGEW
+28 MTLGEW
-35 LNRMIIEGEVDPASL
+35 LNRMIIEGEGFDASAL

-56 SRPSLAVNNDRTN
+56 SRPSLAVDNARTN
-69 PNYFE
+69 PSYYE

-80 PARIEAPEHPADE
+80 PSRIEAREHPADE
-93 VGRVAIAL
+93 VGRVAVAL

-129 LQRLAVAEREQVA
+129 LQRLVAAEREQVA
-142 VAARFEGAVDEVK
+142 VAARFEGVVDEIK
-155 TDQVRAAERLR
+155 TDQTRAAERLR
-166 RMEAEAVGPRS
+166 RVENEAAGPRS

-196 EGEARTRETISHLE
+196 EGEARTRETIAHLE
-210 QRLDNQAAAGQA
+210 QRLDNQAGVGQA
-222 GVGAGDPSALVDE
+222 GVGAGDPSALVEE

-248 TRTAE
+248 ARTAE

-258 GASFTALDGRLQTV
+258 NASFSALDGRLQIV
-272 ETRNPGEGVQ
+272 ESSNPAEGVQ
-282 KRLDEL
+282 KRLDDL
-288 SNGLTQRMEAA
+288 TGSLTQRMEAA
-299 RLEMATKL
+299 RMEMAAKL

-319 QKLGEMTAHV
+319 LKLGEMTAHV

-338 ALERMG
+338 AIERMG

-359 TSEARNTAAL
+359 TSEARNTAAI

-405 AERISNAE
+405 AERIGNAE

-427 SRVTDRL
+427 TRVTDRL
-434 NQRHERSS
+434 NQRHERTS

-451 SEERTARMLEE
+451 SEERTARLLEE
-462 AREKIDA
+462 AREKIDT
-469 KLGEA
+469 KLAEA
-474 QKRLAEQ
+474 QRRLADQ
-481 AAATPAP
+481 AAAAAP
-488 AARPDPSPFDGDRY
+488 PARPAPSPFDDGERY

-509 PEDVFHQPTAFIP
+509 PEDVFDQPAAFMP
-522 AHTSTPARTAAP
+522 AQASTPARTAAP
-534 AAFDAPAFEAPTFP
+534 IAPAFETSAFAT
-548 ASEPATPE
+548 SESPELE
-556 FGEEDFEAAD
+556 FGDEDFEAAD
-566 GFVSAPEPES
+566 GFTSALEPEA

-585 GDFAAPEFTAP
+585 SDFSAP
-596 EFAVP
+596 EFA
-601 EFAAPEFSAPDFS
+601 AAEFSAPVE
-614 PIEEAAAPSRPLST
+614 PAAPGRPLST

-637 AARQAAVAGDAK
+637 AARQAALAGDAK
-649 GKDKPKAAKKAGTSL
+649 GKDKQPKVKKAGTSL
-664 FAGFGAKGSEKK
+664 FAGFGAKKSEKK
-676 AKKGAMKTA
+676 AKKGGLKTA

-691 AAFMGVGAAGVI
+691 AACLGVGSAGVI
-703 MSMAHGTGPLPERVA
+703 MSMAQGTGPVPDRVA
-718 LGTSNKATTEIRAAE
+718 QGTASKATGEIRTAE
-733 VDTSPAGARAAVAL
+733 TDTSPARVAVAL
-747 TSQPA
+747 TSATPV
-752 LDAAAPIEA
+752 EA
-761 APAPPAENAQAL
+761 SQVEIAPAAVAPAGENAQAL
-773 YEDGVRRIE
+773 YDEGVRRIE

-787 GLEPLRKAAN
+787 GLDSLRKAAN

-806 MAKLYE
+806 LAKMYE
-812 AGEGGVKQ
+812 VGEGGVKK
-820 DLFEAGR
+820 DLVEARR

-833 TAGEPGAMHNLALA
+833 TAGEARAMHNLALY
-847 YYKGV
+847 YYKGE

-861 ASWFRR
+861 ASWFRK
-867 AADLNLVDSQFNLA
+867 ASDLGLVDSQFNLA
-881 QLYEFG
+881 QLYEG
-887 RGVDQN
+887 GWGVSQN
-893 VAESYKWYLIAA
+893 PTEAYKWYLIAA
-905 RNGDATARA
+905 RSGDTASRA
-914 RATALRG
+914 RATALRA
-921 QLTPEGQRI
+921 QLTAEGQRI
-930 AERSASGFRSQASVA
+930 AERSASGFRSQAAAAPVQAVA
-945 PIQTAALTASAAPS
+945 SAAAPS

-981 VSSPALGMAI
+981 VTSPALQMAI
-991 GAYQR
+991 AAYQR
-996 DQGLSTSGSLDG
+996 DQNLQTSGALDG
-1008 ETLNRL
+1008 ETLSRL
-1014 SAFAR
+1014 STWAR

>member
-35 LNRMIIEGEVDPASL
+35 LNRMIIEGEGFDAASL

-56 SRPSLAVNNDRTN
+56 SRPSLAVNNDRAN
-69 PNYFE
+69 PSYYE

-80 PARIEAPEHPADE
+80 PSRIEAREHPADE
-93 VGRVAIAL
+93 VGRVAVAL

-106 RIEAAEKRSAQAITG
+106 RIEAAEKRSAQAISG

-129 LQRLAVAEREQVA
+129 LQRLVAAEREQVA
-142 VAARFEGAVDEVK
+142 VAARFEGAVDDIK
-155 TDQVRAAERLR
+155 TDQARAAERLR
-166 RMEAEAVGPRS
+166 RIEAEAAGPRS

-196 EGEARTRETISHLE
+196 EGEARTRETIAHLE
-210 QRLDNQAAAGQA
+210 QRLDNQAGA
-222 GVGAGDPSALVDE
+222 GVGDPSALVEE

-248 TRTAE
+248 ARTSD

-258 GASFTALDGRLQTV
+258 NASFSALDGRLRTV
-272 ETRNPGEGVQ
+272 ESSNPGEGVQ
-282 KRLDEL
+282 KRLDDL
-288 SNGLTQRMEAA
+288 AGSLTQRMEAA
-299 RLEMATKL
+299 RLEMAAKL
-307 RQSADGR
+307 RESADGR

-319 QKLGEMTAHV
+319 RKLGEMTAHV

-338 ALERMG
+338 AIERMG

-359 TSEARNTAAL
+359 TSEARNTAAI

-427 SRVTDRL
+427 TRVTDRL
-434 NQRHERSS
+434 NQRHERTS

-451 SEERTARMLEE
+451 SEERTARLLEE
-462 AREKIDA
+462 AREKIDTRLA
-469 KLGEA
+469 EA
-474 QKRLAEQ
+474 QRRAAEQ
-481 AAATPAP
+481 AAVAAAAP
-488 AARPDPSPFDGDRY
+488 PPARPAPSPFDDGERF
-502 SFGGEAV
+502 SFGGEEV
-509 PEDVFHQPTAFIP
+509 PEDVFHQPAAFIP
-522 AHTSTPARTAAP
+522 PHAPSPASTPARTAAP
-534 AAFDAPAFEAPTFP
+534 AVVEAPVFEAPAFP
-548 ASEPATPE
+548 ASEPPALE
-556 FGEEDFEAAD
+556 FGDEDFEAAD
-566 GFVSAPEPES
+566 GFASALEPETAFEPADDHDGDFSAPEFAS
-576 AFEPEADYD
+576 S
-585 GDFAAPEFTAP
+585 DFAAPQE
-596 EFAVP
+596 
-601 EFAAPEFSAPDFS
+601 S
-614 PIEEAAAPSRPLST
+614 AAPSRPLST

-637 AARQAAVAGDAK
+637 AARQAALSGDAK
-649 GKDKPKAAKKAGTSL
+649 GKDKPKAKKAGTSL

-676 AKKGAMKTA
+676 AKKGGMKTA

-691 AAFMGVGAAGVI
+691 AACLGVGSAGVI
-703 MSMAHGTGPLPERVA
+703 MSMAQGSGPLPERVA
-718 LGTSNKATTEIRAAE
+718 EGTSNKATGEIRAAE
-733 VDTSPAGARAAVAL
+733 ADTSPAAARAAVAL
-747 TSQPA
+747 TSQ
-752 LDAAAPIEA
+752 APVEATTISTEA
-761 APAPPAENAQAL
+761 APLAVASPGENAQAL
-773 YEDGVRRIE
+773 YDDGVRRIE

-787 GLEPLRKAAN
+787 GLESLRKAAN

-806 MAKLYE
+806 LAKMYE
-812 AGEGGVKQ
+812 VGEGGVKK
-820 DLFEAGR
+820 DLAEARR

-833 TAGEPGAMHNLALA
+833 TAGEARAMHNLALY
-847 YYKGV
+847 YYKGE

-861 ASWFRR
+861 ASWFRK
-867 AADLNLVDSQFNLA
+867 ASDLGLVDSQFNLA
-881 QLYEFG
+881 QLYEG
-887 RGVDQN
+887 GWGVSQN
-893 VAESYKWYLIAA
+893 PTEAYKWYLIAA
-905 RNGDATARA
+905 RSGDTASRA
-914 RATALRG
+914 RAMALRS
-921 QLTPEGQRI
+921 QLTAEGQRI
-930 AERSASGFRSQASVA
+930 AERSASGFRSQAAAPVQAVA
-945 PIQTAALTASAAPS
+945 SAAAPS

-981 VSSPALGMAI
+981 VASPALQMAI
-991 GAYQR
+991 AAYQR
-996 DQGLSTSGSLDG
+996 DQNLQASGALDG
-1008 ETLNRL
+1008 ETLSRL
-1014 SAFAR
+1014 STWAR

>member
-35 LNRMIIEGEVDPASL
+35 LNRMIIEGEGFDASAL

-56 SRPSLAVNNDRTN
+56 SRPSLAVNNDRAN
-69 PNYFE
+69 PSYYE

-80 PARIEAPEHPADE
+80 PSRIEAREHPADE
-93 VGRVAIAL
+93 VGRVAVAL

-129 LQRLAVAEREQVA
+129 LQRLVAAEREQVA
-142 VAARFEGAVDEVK
+142 VAARFEGVVDEIK
-155 TDQVRAAERLR
+155 TDQTRAAERLR
-166 RMEAEAVGPRS
+166 RIENEAAGPRS

-196 EGEARTRETISHLE
+196 EGEARTRETIAHLE
-210 QRLDNQAAAGQA
+210 QRLDNQA
-222 GVGAGDPSALVDE
+222 GVGAGDPSALVEE

-248 TRTAE
+248 ARTAE

-258 GASFTALDGRLQTV
+258 STSFGALDGRLNVV
-272 ETRNPGEGVQ
+272 ESSNPGEGVQ
-282 KRLDEL
+282 KRLDDL
-288 SNGLTQRMEAA
+288 TGSLTQRMEAA

-338 ALERMG
+338 AIERMG

-359 TSEARNTAAL
+359 TSEARNTAAI

-393 LGTEIARITEKL
+393 LGAEIARITEKL
-405 AERISNAE
+405 AERIGNAE

-427 SRVTDRL
+427 TRVTDRL
-434 NQRHERSS
+434 NQRHERTS

-451 SEERTARMLEE
+451 SEERTARLLEE
-462 AREKIDA
+462 AREKIDT

-481 AAATPAP
+481 AAAAAP
-488 AARPDPSPFDGDRY
+488 AARPAPSPFDDGDRY

-509 PEDVFHQPTAFIP
+509 PEDVFDQPAAFIP
-522 AHTSTPARTAAP
+522 AQASTPARTAAP
-534 AAFDAPAFEAPTFP
+534 VAFKAPAFESAAFPT
-548 ASEPATPE
+548 SEPPELE
-556 FGEEDFEAAD
+556 FGDEDFEAAD
-566 GFVSAPEPES
+566 GFTSALEPEA

-585 GDFAAPEFTAP
+585 SDFSAPEFAATEFTAP
-596 EFAVP
+596 QEPV
-601 EFAAPEFSAPDFS
+601 APG
-614 PIEEAAAPSRPLST
+614 RPLST

-637 AARQAAVAGDAK
+637 AARQAALTGDTK
-649 GKDKPKAAKKAGTSL
+649 GKDKPKAKKAGTSL
-664 FAGFGAKGSEKK
+664 FSGFGAKSSQKK
-676 AKKGAMKTA
+676 AKKGALKTA

-691 AAFMGVGAAGVI
+691 AACLGVGLLGYV
-703 MSMAHGTGPLPERVA
+703 MSTAQGKGPLPERVA
-718 LGTSNKATTEIRAAE
+718 QGTSNKATGEIRTAE
-733 VDTSPAGARAAVAL
+733 TDTSPVRAAVAL
-747 TSQPA
+747 TSATPVDA
-752 LDAAAPIEA
+752 TAIDTTAAAI
-761 APAPPAENAQAL
+761 APPGENAQAL
-773 YEDGVRRIE
+773 YDDGVRRIE

-787 GLEPLRKAAN
+787 GLESLRKAAN

-806 MAKLYE
+806 LAKMYE
-812 AGEGGVKQ
+812 VGEGGVKK
-820 DLFEAGR
+820 DMVEARR

-833 TAGEPGAMHNLALA
+833 TAGEARAMHNLALY
-847 YYKGV
+847 YYKGE

-861 ASWFRR
+861 ASWFRK
-867 AADLNLVDSQFNLA
+867 ASDLGLVDSQFNLA
-881 QLYEFG
+881 QLYEG
-887 RGVDQN
+887 GWGVSQN
-893 VAESYKWYLIAA
+893 PTEAYKWYLIAA
-905 RNGDATARA
+905 RSGDTASRA
-914 RATALRG
+914 RATALRA
-921 QLTPEGQRI
+921 QLTAEGQRI
-930 AERSASGFRSQASVA
+930 AERSASAFRSQAAAPVQAVA
-945 PIQTAALTASAAPS
+945 SAAAPS

-981 VSSPALGMAI
+981 VTSPALQMAI
-991 GAYQR
+991 AAYQR
-996 DQGLSTSGSLDG
+996 DQNLQTSGALDSDTLSRLSTW
-1008 ETLNRL
+1008 
-1014 SAFAR
+1014 AR

>member
-35 LNRMIIEGEVDPASL
+35 LNRMIIEGEGFDAASL

-56 SRPSLAVNNDRTN
+56 SRPSLAVNNDRAN
-69 PNYFE
+69 PSYYE
-74 TARGGA
+74 TVRGGA
-80 PARIEAPEHPADE
+80 PSRIEAREHPADE
-93 VGRVAIAL
+93 VGRVAVAL

-106 RIEAAEKRSAQAITG
+106 RIEAAEKRSAQAISG

-129 LQRLAVAEREQVA
+129 LQRLVAAEREQVA
-142 VAARFEGAVDEVK
+142 VAARFEGAVDEIK
-155 TDQVRAAERLR
+155 SEQTRAAERLR
-166 RMEAEAVGPRS
+166 RIEAESVGPRS

-196 EGEARTRETISHLE
+196 EGEARTRETIAHLE
-210 QRLDNQAAAGQA
+210 QRLDSQA
-222 GVGAGDPSALVDE
+222 GAGVGDPSALVEE

-248 TRTAE
+248 ARTSE

-258 GASFTALDGRLQTV
+258 NASFGALDGRLRTV
-272 ETRNPGEGVQ
+272 ESSNPGEGVQ
-282 KRLDEL
+282 KRLDDL
-288 SNGLTQRMEAA
+288 AGSLTQRMEAA
-299 RLEMATKL
+299 RLEMAAKL
-307 RQSADGR
+307 RESADGR

-319 QKLGEMTAHV
+319 RKLGEMTAHV

-338 ALERMG
+338 AIERMG

-359 TSEARNTAAL
+359 TSEARNTAAI

-427 SRVTDRL
+427 TRVTDRL
-434 NQRHERSS
+434 NQRHERTS

-451 SEERTARMLEE
+451 SEERTARLLEE
-462 AREKIDA
+462 AREKIDT
-469 KLGEA
+469 KLAEA
-474 QKRLAEQ
+474 HRRAAEQ
-481 AAATPAP
+481 AAAAP
-488 AARPDPSPFDGDRY
+488 PPPARPALSPFDDDGERF

-509 PEDVFHQPTAFIP
+509 PEDVFHQPAAFIP
-522 AHTSTPARTAAP
+522 PHAPPPVSTPARTAAP
-534 AAFDAPAFEAPTFP
+534 AVFEAPVFEAAAFP
-548 ASEPATPE
+548 ASEPPALE
-556 FGEEDFEAAD
+556 FGDEDFEAAD
-566 GFVSAPEPES
+566 GFVSALEPET
-576 AFEPEADYD
+576 AFEPDAEYD
-585 GDFAAPEFTAP
+585 GDFSTPQFATSDFASPEEP
-596 EFAVP
+596 V
-601 EFAAPEFSAPDFS
+601 
-614 PIEEAAAPSRPLST
+614 APSRPLST

-637 AARQAAVAGDAK
+637 AARQAALSGDAR
-649 GKDKPKAAKKAGTSL
+649 GKDKPKKAGTSL
-664 FAGFGAKGSEKK
+664 FAGFGAKKSEKK
-676 AKKGAMKTA
+676 AKKGAVKTA

-691 AAFMGVGAAGVI
+691 AAFMGVGAAGYI
-703 MSMAHGTGPLPERVA
+703 MSSAHGSGPLPDRVA
-718 LGTSNKATTEIRAAE
+718 QGLSTKTAGEIRAAE
-733 VDTSPAGARAAVAL
+733 ADTSPASARAAVAL
-747 TSQPA
+747 TSQVPTATISTEA
-752 LDAAAPIEA
+752 LPVAVT
-761 APAPPAENAQAL
+761 PPGENAQAL
-773 YEDGVRRIE
+773 YDDGVRRIE

-787 GLEPLRKAAN
+787 GLESLRKAAN

-806 MAKLYE
+806 LAKMYE
-812 AGEGGVKQ
+812 VGEGGVKKN
-820 DLFEAGR
+820 LVEARR

-833 TAGEPGAMHNLALA
+833 TAGEARAMHNLALY
-847 YYKGV
+847 YYKGE

-861 ASWFRR
+861 ASWFRK
-867 AADLNLVDSQFNLA
+867 ASDLGLVDSQFNLA
-881 QLYEFG
+881 QLYEG
-887 RGVDQN
+887 GWGVSQN
-893 VAESYKWYLIAA
+893 PTEAYKWYLIAA
-905 RNGDATARA
+905 RSGDAASRA
-914 RATALRG
+914 RATALRA
-921 QLTPEGQRI
+921 QLTAEGQRI
-930 AERSASGFRSQASVA
+930 AERSASGFRSQAAAPVQTVA
-945 PIQTAALTASAAPS
+945 SAAAPS

-981 VSSPALGMAI
+981 VTSPALQMAI
-991 GAYQR
+991 AAYQR
-996 DQGLSTSGSLDG
+996 DQNLQGSGALDG
-1008 ETLNRL
+1008 ETLSRL
-1014 SAFAR
+1014 SAWAR

>member
-35 LNRMIIEGEVDPASL
+35 LNRMIIEGEGFDASAL

-56 SRPSLAVNNDRTN
+56 SRPSLAVDNARTN
-69 PNYFE
+69 PSYYE

-80 PARIEAPEHPADE
+80 PSRIEAREHPADE
-93 VGRVAIAL
+93 VGRVAVAL

-129 LQRLAVAEREQVA
+129 LQRLVAAEREQVA
-142 VAARFEGAVDEVK
+142 VAARFEGVVDEIK
-155 TDQVRAAERLR
+155 TDQTRAAERLR
-166 RMEAEAVGPRS
+166 RVENEAAGPRS

-196 EGEARTRETISHLE
+196 EGEARTRETIAHLE
-210 QRLDNQAAAGQA
+210 QRLDNQA
-222 GVGAGDPSALVDE
+222 GVGAGDPSALVEE

-248 TRTAE
+248 ARTAE

-258 GASFTALDGRLQTV
+258 NASFSALDGRLQTV
-272 ETRNPGEGVQ
+272 ESSNPAEGVQ
-282 KRLDEL
+282 KRLDDL
-288 SNGLTQRMEAA
+288 TGSLTQRMEAA
-299 RLEMATKL
+299 RMEMAAKL

-319 QKLGEMTAHV
+319 LKLGEMTAHV

-338 ALERMG
+338 AIERMG

-359 TSEARNTAAL
+359 TSEARNTAAI

-405 AERISNAE
+405 AERIGNAE

-427 SRVTDRL
+427 TRVTDRL
-434 NQRHERSS
+434 NQRHERTS

-451 SEERTARMLEE
+451 SEERTARLLEE
-462 AREKIDA
+462 AREKIDT
-469 KLGEA
+469 KLAEA
-474 QKRLAEQ
+474 QRRLADQ
-481 AAATPAP
+481 AAAAAP
-488 AARPDPSPFDGDRY
+488 PARPAPSPFDDGERF

-509 PEDVFHQPTAFIP
+509 PEDVFDQPAAFMP
-522 AHTSTPARTAAP
+522 AQASTPARTAAP
-534 AAFDAPAFEAPTFP
+534 IAPAFEPTAFP
-548 ASEPATPE
+548 TSEPPELE
-556 FGEEDFEAAD
+556 FGDEDFEAAD
-566 GFVSAPEPES
+566 GFTSALEPET

-585 GDFAAPEFTAP
+585 NDFSAP
-596 EFAVP
+596 EFA
-601 EFAAPEFSAPDFS
+601 ATEFSAPAE
-614 PIEEAAAPSRPLST
+614 PAAPGRPLST

-637 AARQAAVAGDAK
+637 AARQAALVGDAK
-649 GKDKPKAAKKAGTSL
+649 GKDKQPKAKKAGTSL
-664 FAGFGAKGSEKK
+664 FAGFGAKKSEKK
-676 AKKGAMKTA
+676 AKKGGLKTA

-691 AAFMGVGAAGVI
+691 AACLGVGSAGVI
-703 MSMAHGTGPLPERVA
+703 MSMAQGTGPVPDRVA
-718 LGTSNKATTEIRAAE
+718 QGTASKATGEIRTAE
-733 VDTSPAGARAAVAL
+733 TDTSPARAAVAL
-747 TSQPA
+747 TSATPV
-752 LDAAAPIEA
+752 EA
-761 APAPPAENAQAL
+761 SQVEIAPAAVAPAGENAQAL
-773 YEDGVRRIE
+773 YDEGVRRIE

-787 GLEPLRKAAN
+787 GLESLRKAAN

-806 MAKLYE
+806 LAKMYE
-812 AGEGGVKQ
+812 VGEGGVKK
-820 DLFEAGR
+820 DLVEARR

-833 TAGEPGAMHNLALA
+833 TAGEARAMHNLALY
-847 YYKGV
+847 YYKGE

-861 ASWFRR
+861 ASWFRK
-867 AADLNLVDSQFNLA
+867 ASDLGLVDSQFNLA
-881 QLYEFG
+881 QLYEG
-887 RGVDQN
+887 GWGVSQN
-893 VAESYKWYLIAA
+893 PTEAYKWYLIAA
-905 RNGDATARA
+905 RSGDTASRA
-914 RATALRG
+914 RATALRA
-921 QLTPEGQRI
+921 QLTAEGQRI
-930 AERSASGFRSQASVA
+930 AERSASGFRSQAAAAPVQAVA
-945 PIQTAALTASAAPS
+945 SAAAPS

-981 VSSPALGMAI
+981 VTSPALQMAI
-991 GAYQR
+991 AAYQR
-996 DQGLSTSGSLDG
+996 DQNLQTSGALDG
-1008 ETLNRL
+1008 ETLSRL
-1014 SAFAR
+1014 STWAR

>member
-35 LNRMIIEGEVDPASL
+35 LNRMIIEGEGFDAASL

-56 SRPSLAVNNDRTN
+56 SRPSLAVNNDRAN
-69 PNYFE
+69 PSYYE

-80 PARIEAPEHPADE
+80 PSRIEAREHPADE
-93 VGRVAIAL
+93 VGRVAVAL

-106 RIEAAEKRSAQAITG
+106 RIEAAEKRSAQAISG

-129 LQRLAVAEREQVA
+129 LQRLVAAEREQVA
-142 VAARFEGAVDEVK
+142 VAARFEGAVDEIK
-155 TDQVRAAERLR
+155 SDQTRAAERLR
-166 RMEAEAVGPRS
+166 RIEAEAVGPRS

-196 EGEARTRETISHLE
+196 EGEARTRETIAHLE
-210 QRLDNQAAAGQA
+210 QRLDNQAGQA
-222 GVGAGDPSALVDE
+222 GAGDPSALVEE

-248 TRTAE
+248 ARTSE
-253 ALQAL
+253 ALLAL
-258 GASFTALDGRLQTV
+258 NTSFSALDGRLRTV
-272 ETRNPGEGVQ
+272 ESSNPGEGVQ
-282 KRLDEL
+282 KRLDDL
-288 SNGLTQRMEAA
+288 AGSLTQRMEAA
-299 RLEMATKL
+299 RMEMAAKL
-307 RQSADGR
+307 RESADGR

-319 QKLGEMTAHV
+319 RKLGEMTAHV

-338 ALERMG
+338 AIERMG

-359 TSEARNTAAL
+359 TSEARNTAAI

-427 SRVTDRL
+427 TRVTDRL
-434 NQRHERSS
+434 NQRHERTS

-451 SEERTARMLEE
+451 SEERTARLLEE
-462 AREKIDA
+462 AREKIDT
-469 KLGEA
+469 KLAEA
-474 QKRLAEQ
+474 QRRAAEQ
-481 AAATPAP
+481 AVVAAAP
-488 AARPDPSPFDGDRY
+488 PPARPAPSPFDDGERF
-502 SFGGEAV
+502 SFDGEAV
-509 PEDVFHQPTAFIP
+509 PEDVFHQPAAFIP
-522 AHTSTPARTAAP
+522 PHAPSPASTPARTAAP
-534 AAFDAPAFEAPTFP
+534 AVFEAPVFEAPAFP
-548 ASEPATPE
+548 ASEPPALE
-556 FGEEDFEAAD
+556 FGDEDFEAAD
-566 GFVSAPEPES
+566 GFASTLEPET
-576 AFEPEADYD
+576 AFEPAADHD
-585 GDFAAPEFTAP
+585 GDFSAPDFATSEFATSDFAAPEEP
-596 EFAVP
+596 
-601 EFAAPEFSAPDFS
+601 
-614 PIEEAAAPSRPLST
+614 AAPSRPLST

-637 AARQAAVAGDAK
+637 AARQAAAAGDAK
-649 GKDKPKAAKKAGTSL
+649 GKDKLKVKKPGTSL

-691 AAFMGVGAAGVI
+691 AACLGVASAGAI
-703 MSMAHGTGPLPERVA
+703 MSLAQGSGPLPERVA
-718 LGTSNKATTEIRAAE
+718 EGTSNKTTGEIRAAE

-747 TSQPA
+747 TSQVPVEA
-752 LDAAAPIEA
+752 TSTEA
-761 APAPPAENAQAL
+761 APAAVAAPGENAQAL
-773 YEDGVRRIE
+773 YDDGVRRIE

-787 GLEPLRKAAN
+787 GLESLRKAAN

-806 MAKLYE
+806 LAKMYE
-812 AGEGGVKQ
+812 VGEGGVKK
-820 DLFEAGR
+820 DLVEARR

-833 TAGEPGAMHNLALA
+833 TAGEARAMHNLALY
-847 YYKGV
+847 YYKGE

-861 ASWFRR
+861 ASWFRK
-867 AADLNLVDSQFNLA
+867 ASDLGLVDSQFNLA
-881 QLYEFG
+881 QLYEG
-887 RGVDQN
+887 GWGVSQN
-893 VAESYKWYLIAA
+893 PTEAYKWYLIAA
-905 RNGDATARA
+905 RSGDTASRA
-914 RATALRG
+914 RAMALRA
-921 QLTPEGQRI
+921 QLTAEGQRI
-930 AERSASGFRSQASVA
+930 AERSASGFRSQAAAPAPAVA
-945 PIQTAALTASAAPS
+945 SAAAPS

-981 VSSPALGMAI
+981 VTSPALQMAI
-991 GAYQR
+991 AAYQR
-996 DQGLSTSGSLDG
+996 DQNLQASGALDG
-1008 ETLNRL
+1008 ETLSRL
-1014 SAFAR
+1014 STWAR

>member
-35 LNRMIIEGEVDPASL
+35 LNRMIIEGEGFDASAL

-56 SRPSLAVNNDRTN
+56 SRPSLAVNNER
-69 PNYFE
+69 PGAPYYE

-80 PARIEAPEHPADE
+80 PPRIETREHPADE

-106 RIEAAEKRSAQAITG
+106 RIESAEKRSAQAING

-129 LQRLAVAEREQVA
+129 LQRLVAAEREQVA
-142 VAARFEGAVDEVK
+142 VAARFEGVVDDLK
-155 TDQVRAAERLR
+155 TDQTRSAERLR
-166 RMEAEAVGPRS
+166 RFEAEAAGPRS

-196 EGEARTRETISHLE
+196 EGEARTRETIAHLE
-210 QRLDNQAAAGQA
+210 QRLDNQA
-222 GVGAGDPSALVDE
+222 GVGAGDPSALVEE

-248 TRTAE
+248 ARTAE

-258 GASFTALDGRLQTV
+258 NTSFSALDGRLNAV
-272 ETRNPGEGVQ
+272 ESSNPGEGVQ
-282 KRLDEL
+282 KRLDDL
-288 SNGLTQRMEAA
+288 TGSLTQRMEAA
-299 RLEMATKL
+299 RMEMAAKL
-307 RQSADGR
+307 RESADGR

-319 QKLGEMTAHV
+319 RKLGEMTAHV
-329 QAAEQRSAQ
+329 QAAEQRSAK
-338 ALERMG
+338 AIEHMG

-359 TSEARNTAAL
+359 TSEARNTAAI

-393 LGTEIARITEKL
+393 LGAEIARITEKL
-405 AERISNAE
+405 AERIGNAE

-427 SRVTDRL
+427 TRVTDRL
-434 NQRHERSS
+434 NQRHERTS

-451 SEERTARMLEE
+451 SEERTARLLEE
-462 AREKIDA
+462 AREKIDT

-481 AAATPAP
+481 AAAAAAP
-488 AARPDPSPFDGDRY
+488 PARPAPSPFDDGERF

-509 PEDVFHQPTAFIP
+509 PEDVFNQPAAFIP
-522 AHTSTPARTAAP
+522 PQAPSLSSNPARTAAP
-534 AAFDAPAFEAPTFP
+534 AVFEAPVFEAPTFP
-548 ASEPATPE
+548 ASEPPALE
-556 FGEEDFEAAD
+556 FGDEDFEAAD
-566 GFVSAPEPES
+566 GFTSALEPETAFEPAADYDSDFSAPEFATS
-576 AFEPEADYD
+576 
-585 GDFAAPEFTAP
+585 DFAAPQEP
-596 EFAVP
+596 
-601 EFAAPEFSAPDFS
+601 
-614 PIEEAAAPSRPLST
+614 AAASRPLST

-637 AARQAAVAGDAK
+637 AARQAALSGDAK
-649 GKDKPKAAKKAGTSL
+649 GKDKPKTKKAGTSL
-664 FAGFGAKGSEKK
+664 FAGFGAKNSEKK
-676 AKKGAMKTA
+676 AKKGAVKTA

-691 AAFMGVGAAGVI
+691 AAFMGVGAAGYI
-703 MSMAHGTGPLPERVA
+703 MSSAHGSGPLPDRVA
-718 LGTSNKATTEIRAAE
+718 QGLSHKAGGEIRAAE
-733 VDTSPAGARAAVAL
+733 VDTSPSGARAAVAL
-747 TSQPA
+747 TSQVPLEA
-752 LDAAAPIEA
+752 TSPETAPAAAT
-761 APAPPAENAQAL
+761 PPGENAQAL

-787 GLEPLRKAAN
+787 GLDSLRKAAN

-806 MAKLYE
+806 LAKMYE
-812 AGEGGVKQ
+812 VGEGGVKK
-820 DLFEAGR
+820 DLSEARR

-833 TAGEPGAMHNLALA
+833 TAGEARAMHNLALY
-847 YYKGV
+847 YYKGE

-861 ASWFRR
+861 ASWFRK
-867 AADLNLVDSQFNLA
+867 ASDLGLVDSQFNLA
-881 QLYEFG
+881 QLYEG
-887 RGVDQN
+887 GWGVSQN
-893 VAESYKWYLIAA
+893 PTEAYKWYLIAG
-905 RNGDATARA
+905 RSGDNASRA
-914 RATALRG
+914 RATALRA
-921 QLTPEGQRI
+921 QLTAEGQRI
-930 AERSASGFRSQASVA
+930 AERSASGFRSQAAAPVQAVA
-945 PIQTAALTASAAPS
+945 SAAAPS

-981 VSSPALGMAI
+981 VTSPALQMAI
-991 GAYQR
+991 AAYQR
-996 DQGLSTSGSLDG
+996 DQNLQTSGALDG
-1008 ETLNRL
+1008 ETLSRL
-1014 SAFAR
+1014 STWAR

>member
-35 LNRMIIEGEVDPASL
+35 LNRMIIDGEGFDAASL

-56 SRPSLAVNNDRTN
+56 SRPSLAVDNARAN
-69 PNYFE
+69 PSYYE
-74 TARGGA
+74 TVRGGA
-80 PARIEAPEHPADE
+80 PSRIEAREHPADE
-93 VGRVAIAL
+93 VGRVAVAL

-129 LQRLAVAEREQVA
+129 LQRLVAAEREQVA
-142 VAARFEGAVDEVK
+142 VAARFEGVVDEIK
-155 TDQVRAAERLR
+155 TDQSRAAERLR
-166 RMEAEAVGPRS
+166 RIETEAAGPRS

-196 EGEARTRETISHLE
+196 EGEARTRETIAHLE
-210 QRLDNQAAAGQA
+210 QRLDNQA

-235 VVARL
+235 VVSRL

-248 TRTAE
+248 ARTAE

-258 GASFTALDGRLQTV
+258 NASFSALDGRLQTV
-272 ETRNPGEGVQ
+272 ESSNPAEGVQ
-282 KRLDEL
+282 KRLDDL
-288 SNGLTQRMEAA
+288 TGSLTQRMEAA
-299 RLEMATKL
+299 RMEMAAKL

-319 QKLGEMTAHV
+319 LKLGEMTAHV

-338 ALERMG
+338 AIERMG

-359 TSEARNTAAL
+359 TSEARNTAAI

-405 AERISNAE
+405 AERIGNAE

-427 SRVTDRL
+427 TRVTDRL
-434 NQRHERSS
+434 NQRHERTS

-451 SEERTARMLEE
+451 SEERTARLLEE
-462 AREKIDA
+462 AREKIDT

-481 AAATPAP
+481 AAAAAP
-488 AARPDPSPFDGDRY
+488 AARPAPSPFDDGERY

-509 PEDVFHQPTAFIP
+509 PEDVFDQPAAFMP
-522 AHTSTPARTAAP
+522 THASSSVSTPARTASAAVFAAP
-534 AAFDAPAFEAPTFP
+534 VFETPAFPT
-548 ASEPATPE
+548 SEPPELE

-566 GFVSAPEPES
+566 GFTSALEPET
-576 AFEPEADYD
+576 AFEPEAEYES
-585 GDFAAPEFTAP
+585 DFSAP
-596 EFAVP
+596 EFA
-601 EFAAPEFSAPDFS
+601 ATEFSAPQE
-614 PIEEAAAPSRPLST
+614 PAEPGRPLST

-637 AARQAAVAGDAK
+637 AARQAALAGDAK
-649 GKDKPKAAKKAGTSL
+649 GKDKPTKAKKAGTSL
-664 FAGFGAKGSEKK
+664 FAGFGAKNSEKK
-676 AKKGAMKTA
+676 AKKGGMKTA

-691 AAFMGVGAAGVI
+691 AACLGVGSAGFI
-703 MSMAHGTGPLPERVA
+703 MSMAQGNGAVPDRVA
-718 LGTSNKATTEIRAAE
+718 QGTAHKATGEIRAVEA
-733 VDTSPAGARAAVAL
+733 DTSPARTAVAL
-747 TSQPA
+747 TSATALEASPA
-752 LDAAAPIEA
+752 DPVAAP
-761 APAPPAENAQAL
+761 PGENAQAL
-773 YEDGVRRIE
+773 YDDGVRRIE

-787 GLEPLRKAAN
+787 GLDSLRKAAN

-806 MAKLYE
+806 LAKMYE
-812 AGEGGVKQ
+812 VGEGGVKK
-820 DLFEAGR
+820 DLVEARR

-833 TAGEPGAMHNLALA
+833 TAGEARAMHNLALY
-847 YYKGV
+847 YYKGE

-861 ASWFRR
+861 ASWFRK
-867 AADLNLVDSQFNLA
+867 ASDLGLVDSQFNLA
-881 QLYEFG
+881 QLYEG
-887 RGVDQN
+887 GWGVSQN
-893 VAESYKWYLIAA
+893 PTEAYKWYLIAS
-905 RNGDATARA
+905 RSGDTASRA
-914 RATALRG
+914 RAQALRG
-921 QLTPEGQRI
+921 QLTAEGQRI
-930 AERSASGFRSQASVA
+930 AERSASGFRSQAAA
-945 PIQTAALTASAAPS
+945 PVQAAAAAAAPS

-981 VSSPALGMAI
+981 VTSPALQMAI
-991 GAYQR
+991 AAYQR
-996 DQGLSTSGSLDG
+996 DQSLQTSGSLDG
-1008 ETLNRL
+1008 ETLSRL
-1014 SAFAR
+1014 STWAR

>member
-56 SRPSLAVNNDRTN
+56 SRPSLAVNNDRAN

-80 PARIEAPEHPADE
+80 PLRIEAPEHPADE

-106 RIEAAEKRSAQAITG
+106 RIEAAEKRSAQAISG
-121 IDESVRGA
+121 IDDSVRGA
-129 LQRLAVAEREQVA
+129 LQRLAQAEREQVA

-155 TDQVRAAERLR
+155 TDQIRNAERLR

-210 QRLDNQAAAGQA
+210 QRLDNQA

-253 ALQAL
+253 ALLAL

-319 QKLGEMTAHV
+319 HKLGEMTAHV

-338 ALERMG
+338 AIERMG

-427 SRVTDRL
+427 TRVTDRL
-434 NQRHERSS
+434 NQRHERTS

-481 AAATPAP
+481 AAVTPAP
-488 AARPDPSPFDGDRY
+488 AARPAPSPFDGDRY

-509 PEDVFHQPTAFIP
+509 PEDVFHQPAAFIP
-522 AHTSTPARTAAP
+522 THAPSVASTPARTAAP
-534 AAFDAPAFEAPTFP
+534 AAFDAPMLEAATFP
-548 ASEPATPE
+548 ASEPAAPE

-566 GFVSAPEPES
+566 GFASAPEPET
-576 AFEPEADYD
+576 AFESDADYD
-585 GDFAAPEFTAP
+585 SDFTAP
-596 EFAVP
+596 AFE
-601 EFAAPEFSAPDFS
+601 APEFSVPAFS
-614 PIEEAAAPSRPLST
+614 PAEEPAAPSRPLST

-691 AAFMGVGAAGVI
+691 AAFMGVGVAGYV
-703 MSMAHGTGPLPERVA
+703 MSSAQGTGALPERVA
-718 LGTSNKATTEIRAAE
+718 QGTSNKATGEIRASEA
-733 VDTSPAGARAAVAL
+733 DTSPANARAAVL
-747 TSQPA
+747 TTLPA
-752 LDAAAPIEA
+752 TDAVATPVEA

-773 YEDGVRRIE
+773 YDEGVRRIE

-787 GLEPLRKAAN
+787 GLEPMRKAAN

-806 MAKLYE
+806 LAKLYE
-812 AGEGGVKQ
+812 AGEGGVKK
-820 DLFEAGR
+820 DLFEARR

-847 YYKGV
+847 YYKGE

-893 VAESYKWYLIAA
+893 VAEAYKWYLIAA

-914 RATALRG
+914 RATALRP

-945 PIQTAALTASAAPS
+945 PVRTASLSASAAAPS

-981 VSSPALGMAI
+981 VSSPALRMAI
-991 GAYQR
+991 AAYQR
-996 DQGLSTSGSLDG
+996 DQSLSTSGSLDG
-1008 ETLNRL
+1008 ETLSRL
-1014 SAFAR
+1014 SVFAR